1 MDVETQEI
9 RQARQRASV
18 KWLLSKAFNNRVPDN
33 LKEPFYRDHENQER
47 LKPQI
52 IVELGNATLYC
63 QTLSNLYSDPNYQSM
78 NHWSIIQTLAR
89 KGVPVAETSDMPIT
103 ETVLIQTNPLRIN
116 AHMSVIESL
125 MVLYAKEISSGDRV
139 MAAIRRISGNNY
151 QAPAGQSYEQAL
163 LGWISHAC
171 AALKKRI
178 IKEVDAGLP
187 DDNGSRLQTP
197 DIPPVRDFQDL
208 CDGICLA
215 LLISYYCP
223 KVVPWTSVRINYLPA
238 VEDSIHNILLVCNFS
253 QKHLPYSVFH
263 MTPEDVTYMRGSMKL
278 NLVVLLTDLFNLF
291 EIHPAKCVCYPGM
304 DGQDVIARRTLGAN
318 EHGICHRRGLT
329 VQPVTP
335 IPDLRSDL
343 DQPPVGSPQNRP
355 PFQVPH
361 SNSFGGGLNRRST
374 PPNEYQTVSQSNN
387 FDGNHAEAFVVHKSR
402 GITTLASMH
411 SQQQQQLHQQQQ
423 QQQQYHQ
430 QAQQQHPSQSQLQ
443 IQQQQQQEPL
453 VPARLRQAKEKTNV
467 ESKADERGDFVAAG
481 RPSNW
486 EQSRRPSFAGRRSRR
501 NSSSE
506 DSQLTIENFG
516 GSQDQLNTL
525 GRYERDRERK
535 LSNTSVGGFPVE
547 PAVAVRSSI
556 ADARGTLQLGYDTD
570 SGSEKQD
577 RETEK
582 YSMRRQVSVDNVPT
596 VSSHNLSNAGS
607 PLPMARHK
615 QHSSDKDYGSNSG
628 MTMPDAFNDSRSTSG
643 YDPEST
649 PVRKSSTSS
658 MPASPAAWQLDVVG
672 DDDMRSLENASK
684 LSTIRMKLE
693 EKRRRIEQDKRKIE
707 MALLRHQE
715 KEDLE
720 SCPDVMKWETMS
732 NESKRTPDMD
742 PVDLDKYQ
750 QSIAIMN
757 MNLQDIQQDIHR
769 LATQQSQMQAQH
781 LQAQQLM
788 QAQQIANMLNQQQTY
803 GSQQHLADHHY
814 QQSRPVQQ
822 SFGSSPHLPQ
832 AYNAPVSAYSS
843 RPPSRDPYQQ
853 QLQHQQHQQQ
863 QPMAMPQPMQY
874 VNEHGQYMSPPQ
886 PAHYM
891 QQQQVQQ
898 QQQPQSIYSD
908 NGAAYNHS
916 NHSPYG
922 GAPPQYRSSVVYD
935 DYGQPTNHFYLH
947 ESSPQP
953 QPHPHPQRRTWAHSA
968 AAAAYEQQQ
977 QIQPPL
983 VDVNAW
989 QTQQQ
994 QQQQQHQQKQKQTWM
1009 NRPPSS
1015 AGAPSPGSFVL
1026 HQNGV
1031 GGGAG
1036 GGGELQHLFQV
1047 QASPQHAQRGSNGVQ
1062 RQQSLTNLR
1071 DNRSPKA
1078 PQPMGMPMGMAMQHE
1093 DMMAP
1098 QSICFIGDEED
1109 VDELERNII
1118 ESMQSTRISDFVH
1131 QQQQQHQQ
1139 QLQQQQQ
1146 RLQGHSGRGSSSEDY
1161 DSGEMISNKLNI
1173 TSGNLTYRIP
1183 SPSRP
1188 SIQAN
1193 SFQDPRAM
1201 ASGGEDQPPEKGFY
1215 ISFDDEQPKRPK
1227 PPLRAKR
1234 SPKKEAPP
1242 GSRDSV
1248 DHQAT
1253 LKRESLS
1260 QLHNNNNSIGFGGE
1274 DVNSKSSVTR
1284 HSIHGLNHS
1293 NSVKSPGNATYN
1305 KYTDE
1310 PPIQL
1315 RQLAVSGAVSPT
1327 GHERRHLED
1336 VTNQPPPQQLQ
1347 QQPMS
1352 PTRLQQNSNNAE
1364 AAKNKALVIGA
1375 DTANLDPDSVDEME
1389 RRKEKIMLLSLQRRQ
1404 QQEEA
1409 KARKEIESS
1418 QKREKE
1424 REKEEERSRKKE
1436 EQMARRA
1443 AILEQHRLK
1452 KAIEEAEREGKTLDR
1467 PDLHVK
1473 LQPHSSTSTTPRLR
1487 QQRTTRPRPKTI
1499 HVDDASV
1506 DISEASSISSRGKKG
1521 SSSNL
1526 TGYGQL
1532 SSNSMKRDYYRGSQ
1546 DSLTVKES
1554 PDDYPSTS
1562 STPIGRRGS
1571 YKTSREP
1578 AGVERG
1584 RTLSRISVAKG
1595 STLNFRG
1602 RKSNSLMNLCDTDSG
1617 LGRATPPRRAPS
1629 PGMGMGAS
1637 GRHMPSPSGPGSL
1650 PPGLISKRR
1659 GFDDGSSDFSLT
1671 PNLNMEYSGPKLY
1684 KQPAA
1689 KSNRG
1694 IILNAVEYCVFP
1706 GVVNREAKQKVLEK
1720 IARSEAKHFLV
1731 LFRDAGCQF
1740 RALYSYQPETDQ
1752 VTKLYGTGPSQVDEV
1767 MFDKF
1772 FKYNSGGKCFSQVH
1786 TKHLTVTID
1795 AFTIHNSLWQG
1806 KRVQLPSKKDM
1817 ALVI

>member
-89 KGVPVAETSDMPIT
+89 KGVPVAESSDMPIT

-151 QAPAGQSYEQAL
+151 QAPPGQSYEQAL

-187 DDNGSRLQTP
+187 DENGSRLQTP

-278 NLVVLLTDLFNLF
+278 NLVLLLTDLFNLF

-374 PPNEYQTVSQSNN
+374 PPSEYQTVQSNN
-387 FDGNHAEAFVVHKSR
+387 FDGSNHAEAFVVHKSR

-411 SQQQQQLHQQQQ
+411 SQQQQQLHQQHQQ
-423 QQQQYHQ
+423 QPYHQ
-430 QAQQQHPSQSQLQ
+430 QAPQQHPSQSQLQ
-443 IQQQQQQEPL
+443 IQQQEPL

-535 LSNTSVGGFPVE
+535 LSNTSVGSAYPVE

-596 VSSHNLSNAGS
+596 VSSHNLSNTGS
-607 PLPMARHK
+607 PLPVARHK
-615 QHSSDKDYGSNSG
+615 QHSSDKDYSSNSG
-628 MTMPDAFNDSRSTSG
+628 MTPDAYNDTRSTSG

-658 MPASPAAWQLDVVG
+658 MPASPAAWQLDVG
-672 DDDMRSLENASK
+672 DDDMRSLENVSK

-788 QAQQIANMLNQQQTY
+788 QAQQIANMLNQQTY

-814 QQSRPVQQ
+814 QQQRPMQQ

-853 QLQHQQHQQQ
+853 QLQHQQP

-891 QQQQVQQ
+891 QQQPP
-898 QQQPQSIYSD
+898 QQPQSIYSD
-908 NGAAYNHS
+908 NGAAYNNHS

-922 GAPPQYRSSVVYD
+922 GAPQYRSSVVYD

-953 QPHPHPQRRTWAHSA
+953 QAHPQRRTWAHSA

-977 QIQPPL
+977 QQIQPPL

-989 QTQQQ
+989 QTQQ
-994 QQQQQHQQKQKQTWM
+994 HQKQKQTWM

-1026 HQNGV
+1026 HQNG
-1031 GGGAG
+1031 GGGGGG

-1047 QASPQHAQRGSNGVQ
+1047 QASPQHGQRQMSGSNGVQ

-1078 PQPMGMPMGMAMQHE
+1078 PQQMGMPMGMPMQHE

-1139 QLQQQQQ
+1139 QLQQQQ

-1201 ASGGEDQPPEKGFY
+1201 AAASGGEEPPEKGFY

-1234 SPKKEAPP
+1234 SPKKEALP

-1248 DHQAT
+1248 DNQAT

-1260 QLHNNNNSIGFGGE
+1260 QLHNNNNIGIGGE
-1274 DVNSKSSVTR
+1274 DVNSKPVTR
-1284 HSIHGLNHS
+1284 HSIHGLSNS

-1327 GHERRHLED
+1327 GNDLRHLED
-1336 VTNQPPPQQLQ
+1336 LTNQSPQQTM

-1352 PTRLQQNSNNAE
+1352 PTRLQQSSNNAE

-1375 DTANLDPDSVDEME
+1375 DPTNLDPDSVDEME

-1532 SSNSMKRDYYRGSQ
+1532 SSSSMKRDYYRGSQ
-1546 DSLTVKES
+1546 DSLTVK
-1554 PDDYPSTS
+1554 
-1562 STPIGRRGS
+1562 
-1571 YKTSREP
+1571 
-1578 AGVERG
+1578 
-1584 RTLSRISVAKG
+1584 
-1595 STLNFRG
+1595 
-1602 RKSNSLMNLCDTDSG
+1602 
-1617 LGRATPPRRAPS
+1617 
-1629 PGMGMGAS
+1629 
-1637 GRHMPSPSGPGSL
+1637 
-1650 PPGLISKRR
+1650 
-1659 GFDDGSSDFSLT
+1659 
-1671 PNLNMEYSGPKLY
+1671 GPKLY

>member
-1 MDVETQEI
+1 MDAETQEI

-52 IVELGNATLYC
+52 VVELGNATLYC
-63 QTLSNLYSDPNYQSM
+63 QTLSNLYSDPNYQSL
-78 NHWSIIQTLAR
+78 NHWSILQTLAR
-89 KGVPVAETSDMPIT
+89 KGVPVAESSDMPIT

-139 MAAIRRISGNNY
+139 MAAIRRISGTNY
-151 QAPAGQSYEQAL
+151 QAPQGQSYEQGL
-163 LGWISHAC
+163 LAWISHAC

-178 IKEVDAGLP
+178 VKELESSVP
-187 DDNGSRLQTP
+187 DEIGTRLQTP

-238 VEDSIHNILLVCNFS
+238 VEDSIHNILLVSSFS
-253 QKHLPYSVFH
+253 QKHLPYGVFH
-263 MTPEDVTYMRGSMKL
+263 MTPEDITYMRGSMKL
-278 NLVVLLTDLFNLF
+278 NLVLLLTDLFNLF

-304 DGQDVIARRTLGAN
+304 DGQDVILRRSQGAN

-343 DQPPVGSPQNRP
+343 DQPPIGSPSSRP

-361 SNSFGGGLNRRST
+361 TNSFSVGVGSLNRRST
-374 PPNEYQTVSQSNN
+374 PPTEYQTMQSNN
-387 FDGNHAEAFVVHKSR
+387 FDGNQAEAFVVHKSR
-402 GITTLASMH
+402 GITTLSSMH
-411 SQQQQQLHQQQQ
+411 SQQQQQQQQQQQHYQLQHQQQQ
-423 QQQQYHQ
+423 Q
-430 QAQQQHPSQSQLQ
+430 PQS
-443 IQQQQQQEPL
+443 QQEPL
-453 VPARLRQAKEKTNV
+453 VPARLRQAKEKNNV

-486 EQSRRPSFAGRRSRR
+486 DQNRRPSFAGRRSRR

-525 GRYERDRERK
+525 GRYERERDRERK
-535 LSNTSVGGFPVE
+535 LSNTSVE

-582 YSMRRQVSVDNVPT
+582 YSMRRQASSTDNVPT
-596 VSSHNLSNAGS
+596 ASAHNLSNAGS
-607 PLPMARHK
+607 PLPARNK
-615 QHSSDKDYGSNSG
+615 QHSIDRGEYSNAEHYN
-628 MTMPDAFNDSRSTSG
+628 DARSSG

-658 MPASPAAWQLDVVG
+658 MPASPAAWQYETC
-672 DDDMRSLENASK
+672 DDDLRSLENATK
-684 LSTIRMKLE
+684 LSTMRMKLE
-693 EKRRRIEQDKRKIE
+693 ERRRRIEQDKRKIE
-707 MALLRHQE
+707 MAVMRHQE
-715 KEDLE
+715 KVSQEDLE
-720 SCPDVMKWETMS
+720 SCPDVLKWETMS
-732 NESKRTPDMD
+732 NDSKRTPEMD
-742 PVDLDKYQ
+742 PADMDKYQ

-803 GSQQHLADHHY
+803 GSQQHLAEHHY
-814 QQSRPVQQ
+814 QQRPMQQ

-832 AYNAPVSAYSS
+832 AFNAPVSAYNS

-853 QLQHQQHQQQ
+853 QHHPHQ
-863 QPMAMPQPMQY
+863 QPMQMPPMQY
-874 VNEHGQYMSPPQ
+874 VNEHGQYMSPP
-886 PAHYM
+886 AHYM
-891 QQQQVQQ
+891 Q
-898 QQQPQSIYSD
+898 PQSLYSD
-908 NGAAYNHS
+908 NGGAPYN

-922 GAPPQYRSSVVYD
+922 APPMQQYQQQQQHPQRNSVYD
-935 DYGQPTNHFYLH
+935 EYGQPANHFYLH
-947 ESSPQP
+947 ESPP
-953 QPHPHPQRRTWAHSA
+953 QPHAHPQRRTWAHSA

-977 QIQPPL
+977 QQQQAQQQQQQPL
-983 VDVNAW
+983 LDVNAW
-989 QTQQQ
+989 QTQKKMQQ
-994 QQQQQHQQKQKQTWM
+994 QQQQSWP

-1015 AGAPSPGSFVL
+1015 AGASQGFVL
-1026 HQNGV
+1026 HQNG
-1031 GGGAG
+1031 GG

-1047 QASPQHAQRGSNGVQ
+1047 QSSPQHGQRMHVGGSGSANGVQ

-1071 DNRSPKA
+1071 DNRSPKGNLG
-1078 PQPMGMPMGMAMQHE
+1078 QPMGMGQSE

-1118 ESMQSTRISDFVH
+1118 ESMQSTRISDFVVQQQQRLHH
-1131 QQQQQHQQ
+1131 QQQQQ
-1139 QLQQQQQ
+1139 QQQQQ
-1146 RLQGHSGRGSSSEDY
+1146 QLPTAHSGRGSSSEDY
-1161 DSGEMISNKLNI
+1161 DSGELISNKLNI

-1193 SFQDPRAM
+1193 SFQDPRGGGDRNG
-1201 ASGGEDQPPEKGFY
+1201 SGEEQRPEKGFY
-1215 ISFDDEQPKRPK
+1215 ISFDNDQPKRPK
-1227 PPLRAKR
+1227 PPLRAKK
-1234 SPKKEAPP
+1234 SPKKES
-1242 GSRDSV
+1242 SRDSV
-1248 DHQAT
+1248 DNQVV

-1260 QLHNNNNSIGFGGE
+1260 QLHNSNNFANE
-1274 DVNSKSSVTR
+1274 EAKNAAAR
-1284 HSIHGLNHS
+1284 HSIHNFPGVQS
-1293 NSVKSPGNATYN
+1293 NSSAGNATYN

-1315 RQLAVSGAVSPT
+1315 RQIATSGVEPDV
-1327 GHERRHLED
+1327 HERRHLED
-1336 VTNQPPPQQLQ
+1336 VTNQPQQ
-1347 QQPMS
+1347 QQPLS
-1352 PTRLQQNSNNAE
+1352 PSRLRAEHSISSAE
-1364 AAKNKALVIGA
+1364 AAKNKALVIGV
-1375 DTANLDPDSVDEME
+1375 DSTNLDPESVDEME

-1409 KARKEIESS
+1409 KARKEIEAS

-1424 REKEEERSRKKE
+1424 REKEEERARKKE
-1436 EQMARRA
+1436 EQVARRA

-1473 LQPHSSTSTTPRLR
+1473 LQPQSSSSSAPRLR
-1487 QQRTTRPRPKTI
+1487 QQRVTRPRPKTI

-1506 DISEASSISSRGKKG
+1506 DISEASSLSSRGKKG

-1532 SSNSMKRDYYRGSQ
+1532 SSNSMKRDFYRGSQ
-1546 DSLTVKES
+1546 DSLTVK
-1554 PDDYPSTS
+1554 
-1562 STPIGRRGS
+1562 
-1571 YKTSREP
+1571 
-1578 AGVERG
+1578 
-1584 RTLSRISVAKG
+1584 
-1595 STLNFRG
+1595 
-1602 RKSNSLMNLCDTDSG
+1602 
-1617 LGRATPPRRAPS
+1617 
-1629 PGMGMGAS
+1629 
-1637 GRHMPSPSGPGSL
+1637 
-1650 PPGLISKRR
+1650 
-1659 GFDDGSSDFSLT
+1659 
-1671 PNLNMEYSGPKLY
+1671 GPKLY

-1706 GVVNREAKQKVLEK
+1706 GAVNREAKQKVLEK

-1740 RALYSYQPETDQ
+1740 RALYSYLPETDQ

>member
-63 QTLSNLYSDPNYQSM
+63 QTLANLYSDPNYQSM

-89 KGVPVAETSDMPIT
+89 KGVPVAESADMPIT

-151 QAPAGQSYEQAL
+151 QAPTGQSYEQAL

-253 QKHLPYSVFH
+253 QKHLPYTVMH

-304 DGQDVIARRTLGAN
+304 DGQ
-318 EHGICHRRGLT
+318 
-329 VQPVTP
+329 
-335 IPDLRSDL
+335 
-343 DQPPVGSPQNRP
+343 
-355 PFQVPH
+355 
-361 SNSFGGGLNRRST
+361 
-374 PPNEYQTVSQSNN
+374 
-387 FDGNHAEAFVVHKSR
+387 AFVVHKSR

-423 QQQQYHQ
+423 HQQQYHQ
-430 QAQQQHPSQSQLQ
+430 QPLQQHPSQSQLQ
-443 IQQQQQQEPL
+443 IQQQEPL

-535 LSNTSVGGFPVE
+535 LSNTSVGSYPVE

-607 PLPMARHK
+607 PLPVARHK
-615 QHSSDKDYGSNSG
+615 QHSSDKDYSSNSG
-628 MTMPDAFNDSRSTSG
+628 MTPDAYNDSRSTSG

-658 MPASPAAWQLDVVG
+658 MPASPAAWQLDVG

-750 QSIAIMN
+750 Q
-757 MNLQDIQQDIHR
+757 
-769 LATQQSQMQAQH
+769 
-781 LQAQQLM
+781 
-788 QAQQIANMLNQQQTY
+788 QTY

-814 QQSRPVQQ
+814 QQQRPMQQ

-853 QLQHQQHQQQ
+853 QLHHQQQ
-863 QPMAMPQPMQY
+863 QPMPMPQQMQY

-891 QQQQVQQ
+891 PQQA
-898 QQQPQSIYSD
+898 QQPQSIYSD

-922 GAPPQYRSSVVYD
+922 GAPQYRSSVVYD

-953 QPHPHPQRRTWAHSA
+953 QAHPHPQRRTWAHSA

-977 QIQPPL
+977 QIQPSL

-989 QTQQQ
+989 QTQQ
-994 QQQQQHQQKQKQTWM
+994 HQKQKQTWM

-1015 AGAPSPGSFVL
+1015 AGAPSPGSFML
-1026 HQNGV
+1026 HQNGA
-1031 GGGAG
+1031 GGGGG

-1047 QASPQHAQRGSNGVQ
+1047 QASPQHGQRQVSGSNGVQ

-1078 PQPMGMPMGMAMQHE
+1078 PQNMGMPMGMPMQQE

-1118 ESMQSTRISDFVH
+1118 ESMQSTHVSDFVH
-1131 QQQQQHQQ
+1131 QQQQQHQHQQ
-1139 QLQQQQQ
+1139 QLQQQH

-1201 ASGGEDQPPEKGFY
+1201 AAASGGEDQPPEKGFY

-1234 SPKKEAPP
+1234 SPKKESPP

-1248 DHQAT
+1248 DNQAT

-1260 QLHNNNNSIGFGGE
+1260 HLHNNNNIGFGND
-1274 DVNSKSSVTR
+1274 DVNSKPVTR
-1284 HSIHGLNHS
+1284 HSIHGLNNS

-1315 RQLAVSGAVSPT
+1315 RQLAVSGAMSPT
-1327 GHERRHLED
+1327 SNDRHHLED
-1336 VTNQPPPQQLQ
+1336 VSNQSPQQT

-1352 PTRLQQNSNNAE
+1352 PTRLQQSSNNAE

-1375 DTANLDPDSVDEME
+1375 DSTNLDPESVDEME

-1409 KARKEIESS
+1409 KARKEIEAS

-1473 LQPHSSTSTTPRLR
+1473 LQSHSSTSTTPRLR

-1506 DISEASSISSRGKKG
+1506 DISEASSFSSRGKKG

-1526 TGYGQL
+1526 T
-1532 SSNSMKRDYYRGSQ
+1532 
-1546 DSLTVKES
+1546 ES

-1571 YKTSREP
+1571 YKTSR
-1578 AGVERG
+1578 
-1584 RTLSRISVAKG
+1584 
-1595 STLNFRG
+1595 
-1602 RKSNSLMNLCDTDSG
+1602 
-1617 LGRATPPRRAPS
+1617 
-1629 PGMGMGAS
+1629 
-1637 GRHMPSPSGPGSL
+1637 
-1650 PPGLISKRR
+1650 
-1659 GFDDGSSDFSLT
+1659 
-1671 PNLNMEYSGPKLY
+1671 GPKLY

-1752 VTKLYGTGPSQVDEV
+1752 VTKLYGTGPSQVEEV

>member
-78 NHWSIIQTLAR
+78 NHWSILQTLAR

-139 MAAIRRISGNNY
+139 MSAIRRISGSNY
-151 QAPAGQSYEQAL
+151 QAPPGQSYEQAL

-178 IKEVDAGLP
+178 IMEVETGMP
-187 DDNGSRLQTP
+187 DENGSRLQTP

-238 VEDSIHNILLVCNFS
+238 VEDSIHNILLVANFS
-253 QKHLPYSVFH
+253 QKHLPYGVFH

-278 NLVVLLTDLFNLF
+278 NLVLLLTDLFNLF

-304 DGQDVIARRTLGAN
+304 DGQDVIARRSLGAN

-343 DQPPVGSPQNRP
+343 DQPPVGSPSNRP

-361 SNSFGGGLNRRST
+361 SNSFGGGLNRKTT
-374 PPNEYQTVSQSNN
+374 PPNDYQATFDGSNN
-387 FDGNHAEAFVVHKSR
+387 QAEAFVVHKSR

-411 SQQQQQLHQQQQ
+411 SQQQQQLHQQ
-423 QQQQYHQ
+423 
-430 QAQQQHPSQSQLQ
+430 AQQQPQYHHQQSQLQ
-443 IQQQQQQEPL
+443 LQQQQQQEPL

-525 GRYERDRERK
+525 GRYERERDVRERK
-535 LSNTSVGGFPVE
+535 LSNTSVVE

-582 YSMRRQVSVDNVPT
+582 YTMRRQASVDNVPT

-615 QHSSDKDYGSNSG
+615 QHSIDKDYHNNSG
-628 MTMPDAFNDSRSTSG
+628 GGGMMADPYSDARSTSG

-658 MPASPAAWQLDVVG
+658 MPASPAAWQLDVG
-672 DDDMRSLENASK
+672 DEDMRSLENASK

-720 SCPDVMKWETMS
+720 SCPDVMKWETLS

-750 QSIAIMN
+750 Q
-757 MNLQDIQQDIHR
+757 
-769 LATQQSQMQAQH
+769 
-781 LQAQQLM
+781 
-788 QAQQIANMLNQQQTY
+788 QTY
-803 GSQQHLADHHY
+803 GSQQHLATDHHY
-814 QQSRPVQQ
+814 QPSRTMQQ

-853 QLQHQQHQQQ
+853 QLQHQHQQQQQ

-891 QQQQVQQ
+891 P

-908 NGAAYNHS
+908 NGAGYNHS

-922 GAPPQYRSSVVYD
+922 GAPPEYRNSVVYD

-947 ESSPQP
+947 ESSPQQQQQQQGHP
-953 QPHPHPQRRTWAHSA
+953 QQRRTWAHSA

-977 QIQPPL
+977 QIQQPL

-989 QTQQQ
+989 QT
-994 QQQQQHQQKQKQTWM
+994 QQKQKQTWM

-1015 AGAPSPGSFVL
+1015 VGAPSPGSFVL
-1026 HQNGV
+1026 HQNG
-1031 GGGAG
+1031 GGGGGVG

-1047 QASPQHAQRGSNGVQ
+1047 QASPQHSQRQVGGSNGVQ

-1078 PQPMGMPMGMAMQHE
+1078 PQPMGMPMGMPMQHE

-1131 QQQQQHQQ
+1131 QSQQQHQL
-1139 QLQQQQQ
+1139 QLQNQQQQQ

-1193 SFQDPRAM
+1193 SFQDPRALAAAAAA
-1201 ASGGEDQPPEKGFY
+1201 ASSGDDREPPEKGFY

-1234 SPKKEAPP
+1234 SPKKEALP

-1260 QLHNNNNSIGFGGE
+1260 QLHNNNNNNIGFGGE
-1274 DVNSKSSVTR
+1274 DESSSKPAATTR
-1284 HSIHGLNHS
+1284 HSIHGLNSHS

-1315 RQLAVSGAVSPT
+1315 RQLAAVSGAPVSPT
-1327 GHERRHLED
+1327 GHERRYLED
-1336 VTNQPPPQQLQ
+1336 LTNQTSPLP

-1352 PTRLQQNSNNAE
+1352 PTRLQQSSNNAE
-1364 AAKNKALVIGA
+1364 AARNKALVIGA
-1375 DTANLDPDSVDEME
+1375 DSANLDPDSVDEME

-1424 REKEEERSRKKE
+1424 REKEEERARKKE

-1467 PDLHVK
+1467 PDMHVK
-1473 LQPHSSTSTTPRLR
+1473 LQPQSSTSTTPRLR
-1487 QQRTTRPRPKTI
+1487 QQRNTRPRPKTI

-1526 TGYGQL
+1526 T
-1532 SSNSMKRDYYRGSQ
+1532 
-1546 DSLTVKES
+1546 
-1554 PDDYPSTS
+1554 
-1562 STPIGRRGS
+1562 
-1571 YKTSREP
+1571 EP

-1602 RKSNSLMNLCDTDSG
+1602 RKSNSLMNLC
-1617 LGRATPPRRAPS
+1617 
-1629 PGMGMGAS
+1629 
-1637 GRHMPSPSGPGSL
+1637 
-1650 PPGLISKRR
+1650 
-1659 GFDDGSSDFSLT
+1659 
-1671 PNLNMEYSGPKLY
+1671 GPKLY

-1740 RALYSYQPETDQ
+1740 RALYSYVPETDQ

-1806 KRVQLPSKKDM
+1806 KRVALPSKKDM

>member
-1 MDVETQEI
+1 MDAETQEI

-52 IVELGNATLYC
+52 VVELGNATLYC
-63 QTLSNLYSDPNYQSM
+63 QTLSNLYSDPNYQSL
-78 NHWSIIQTLAR
+78 NHWSILQTLAR
-89 KGVPVAETSDMPIT
+89 KGVPVAESSDMPIT

-116 AHMSVIESL
+116 AHMSVIESM

-139 MAAIRRISGNNY
+139 MAAIRRISGSNY
-151 QAPAGQSYEQAL
+151 QAPSSQSYEQGL
-163 LGWISHAC
+163 LAWISHAC

-178 IKEVDAGLP
+178 VKELETSVP
-187 DDNGSRLQTP
+187 DEIGTRLQTP

-238 VEDSIHNILLVCNFS
+238 VEDSIHNILLVSSFS
-253 QKHLPYSVFH
+253 QKHLPYGVFH
-263 MTPEDVTYMRGSMKL
+263 MTPEDITYMRGSMKL
-278 NLVVLLTDLFNLF
+278 NLVLLLTDLFNLF

-304 DGQDVIARRTLGAN
+304 DGQ
-318 EHGICHRRGLT
+318 
-329 VQPVTP
+329 
-335 IPDLRSDL
+335 
-343 DQPPVGSPQNRP
+343 
-355 PFQVPH
+355 VPH
-361 SNSFGGGLNRRST
+361 TNSFSGGALNRRST
-374 PPNEYQTVSQSNN
+374 PPTEYQTMQSNN
-387 FDGNHAEAFVVHKSR
+387 FDGNQAEAFVVHKSR
-402 GITTLASMH
+402 GITTLSSMH
-411 SQQQQQLHQQQQ
+411 SQQQQQQQ
-423 QQQQYHQ
+423 QQQQYQHQ
-430 QAQQQHPSQSQLQ
+430 QQS
-443 IQQQQQQEPL
+443 QQEPL
-453 VPARLRQAKEKTNV
+453 VPARLRQAKEKNNV

-525 GRYERDRERK
+525 GRFERERDRERK
-535 LSNTSVGGFPVE
+535 LSNTSVE

-582 YSMRRQVSVDNVPT
+582 YSMRRQASADNVPT
-596 VSSHNLSNAGS
+596 ASAHNLSNAGS
-607 PLPMARHK
+607 PLPARNK
-615 QHSSDKDYGSNSG
+615 QHSIDRDYS
-628 MTMPDAFNDSRSTSG
+628 TVDHFNDARSSG

-658 MPASPAAWQLDVVG
+658 MPASPAAWQLDTC
-672 DDDMRSLENASK
+672 DDDLRSLENATK
-684 LSTIRMKLE
+684 LSTMRMKLE
-693 EKRRRIEQDKRKIE
+693 ERRRRIEQDKRKIE
-707 MALLRHQE
+707 MAVLRHQE
-715 KEDLE
+715 KTCQEDLE
-720 SCPDVMKWETMS
+720 SCPDVLKWETMS
-732 NESKRTPDMD
+732 NESKRTPEIDPADM
-742 PVDLDKYQ
+742 DKYQ

-803 GSQQHLADHHY
+803 GSQQHLAEHHY
-814 QQSRPVQQ
+814 QQRPMQQ

-832 AYNAPVSAYSS
+832 AFNAPVSAYNS

-853 QLQHQQHQQQ
+853 QQQQQHHSHQQ
-863 QPMAMPQPMQY
+863 QPMQMPPMQY
-874 VNEHGQYMSPPQ
+874 VNEHGQYMSPP
-886 PAHYM
+886 AHYM
-891 QQQQVQQ
+891 Q
-898 QQQPQSIYSD
+898 PQSLYSD
-908 NGAAYNHS
+908 NGAPYN

-922 GAPPQYRSSVVYD
+922 APPLPQYQQHQQRNSVYD
-935 DYGQPTNHFYLH
+935 EYGQPANHFYLH
-947 ESSPQP
+947 ESPP
-953 QPHPHPQRRTWAHSA
+953 QPHAHPQRRTWAHSA

-977 QIQPPL
+977 QAQQQQQPL
-983 VDVNAW
+983 LDVNAW
-989 QTQQQ
+989 QTQKKMQQ
-994 QQQQQHQQKQKQTWM
+994 QQQQQNWP

-1015 AGAPSPGSFVL
+1015 AGTSQGFVL
-1026 HQNGV
+1026 HQNG
-1031 GGGAG
+1031 GGG

-1047 QASPQHAQRGSNGVQ
+1047 QSSPQHGQRVHGGGGGSANGVQ

-1071 DNRSPKA
+1071 DNRSPKGNMG
-1078 PQPMGMPMGMAMQHE
+1078 QPNMGMGQHE

-1118 ESMQSTRISDFVH
+1118 ESMQSTRISDFVVQQQQRLHHH
-1131 QQQQQHQQ
+1131 QQQQQQQQ
-1139 QLQQQQQ
+1139 QLPAA
-1146 RLQGHSGRGSSSEDY
+1146 HSGRGSSSEDY
-1161 DSGEMISNKLNI
+1161 DSGELISNKLNI

-1188 SIQAN
+1188 AIQAN
-1193 SFQDPRAM
+1193 SFQDPRGGG
-1201 ASGGEDQPPEKGFY
+1201 SGGGGNGNGNGNGSGSGEEQRPEKGFY
-1215 ISFDDEQPKRPK
+1215 ISFDNDQPKRPK
-1227 PPLRAKR
+1227 PPLRAKK
-1234 SPKKEAPP
+1234 SPKKEP
-1242 GSRDSV
+1242 SRDNV
-1248 DHQAT
+1248 DNQVV

-1260 QLHNNNNSIGFGGE
+1260 QLHNSNNFASEEAKNASAA
-1274 DVNSKSSVTR
+1274 R
-1284 HSIHGLNHS
+1284 HSIHNFPGVQANANA
-1293 NSVKSPGNATYN
+1293 NSAGNATYN

-1315 RQLAVSGAVSPT
+1315 RQIAASAAEPNV
-1327 GHERRHLED
+1327 HERRHLED
-1336 VTNQPPPQQLQ
+1336 LTNQPQQQQ
-1347 QQPMS
+1347 QQPLS
-1352 PTRLQQNSNNAE
+1352 PSRLRAEHSSSSAE
-1364 AAKNKALVIGA
+1364 AAKKKALVIGA
-1375 DTANLDPDSVDEME
+1375 DATNLDPESVDEME

-1409 KARKEIESS
+1409 KARKEIEAS

-1424 REKEEERSRKKE
+1424 RQKEEERARKKE

-1473 LQPHSSTSTTPRLR
+1473 LQPQSSNASTPRLR
-1487 QQRTTRPRPKTI
+1487 QQRVTRPRPKTI

-1506 DISEASSISSRGKKG
+1506 DISEASSLSSRGKKG

-1526 TGYGQL
+1526 TGYGTL
-1532 SSNSMKRDYYRGSQ
+1532 SSNSMKRDFYRGSQ
-1546 DSLTVKES
+1546 DSLTVK
-1554 PDDYPSTS
+1554 
-1562 STPIGRRGS
+1562 
-1571 YKTSREP
+1571 
-1578 AGVERG
+1578 
-1584 RTLSRISVAKG
+1584 
-1595 STLNFRG
+1595 
-1602 RKSNSLMNLCDTDSG
+1602 DSG

-1629 PGMGMGAS
+1629 PGMAAS

-1659 GFDDGSSDFSLT
+1659 GFDDGSSDTSLI
-1671 PNLNMEYSGPKLY
+1671 MEYSGPKLY

-1706 GVVNREAKQKVLEK
+1706 GAVNREAKQKVLEK

-1740 RALYSYQPETDQ
+1740 RALYSYMPETDQ

>member
-443 IQQQQQQEPL
+443 IQQHQEPL

-628 MTMPDAFNDSRSTSG
+628 MTMPDTFNDSRSTSG

-788 QAQQIANMLNQQQTY
+788 QAQQIANMLNQQTY

-891 QQQQVQQ
+891 QQQQQVQQ

-994 QQQQQHQQKQKQTWM
+994 QQQQQQHQQKQKQTWM

-1026 HQNGV
+1026 HQNG
-1031 GGGAG
+1031 GGSGAG

-1274 DVNSKSSVTR
+1274 DVNSKSAVTR

-1315 RQLAVSGAVSPT
+1315 RQLAVSGAVSPI

-1336 VTNQPPPQQLQ
+1336 VTNQPPQQMQ

-1352 PTRLQQNSNNAE
+1352 PTRLQQNSNIAE

>member
-1 MDVETQEI
+1 MDAETQEI

-63 QTLSNLYSDPNYQSM
+63 QTLSNLYSDPNYQSL
-78 NHWSIIQTLAR
+78 NHWSILQTLAR
-89 KGVPVAETSDMPIT
+89 KGVPVAESSDMPIT

-139 MAAIRRISGNNY
+139 MAAIRRISGSNY
-151 QAPAGQSYEQAL
+151 QAPPGQSYEQAL
-163 LGWISHAC
+163 LAWISHAC

-178 IKEVDAGLP
+178 IKEVETGLP

-238 VEDSIHNILLVCNFS
+238 VEDSIHNILLVGNFS

-304 DGQDVIARRTLGAN
+304 DGQ
-318 EHGICHRRGLT
+318 
-329 VQPVTP
+329 
-335 IPDLRSDL
+335 
-343 DQPPVGSPQNRP
+343 
-355 PFQVPH
+355 VPH

-374 PPNEYQTVSQSNN
+374 PPNEYQTVQTNN
-387 FDGNHAEAFVVHKSR
+387 FDTNHAEAFVVHKSR

-411 SQQQQQLHQQQQ
+411 SQQQQQQQQLHHQQQQ
-423 QQQQYHQ
+423 QQHHQQQQQY
-430 QAQQQHPSQSQLQ
+430 QQQQSQLQ
-443 IQQQQQQEPL
+443 LQQEPL

-467 ESKADERGDFVAAG
+467 DSKADERGDYAAAG

-525 GRYERDRERK
+525 GRYERERDRERK
-535 LSNTSVGGFPVE
+535 LSNTSVGGLSEFKYHLEATFLPIFKIFIVE
-547 PAVAVRSSI
+547 PAVAIRSSI

-582 YSMRRQVSVDNVPT
+582 YSMRRQASVDNVPT

-607 PLPMARHK
+607 PLPTARHK
-615 QHSSDKDYGSNSG
+615 QHSIDKDYNNSSMMADG
-628 MTMPDAFNDSRSTSG
+628 GYNDARSTSG

-658 MPASPAAWQLDVVG
+658 MPASPAAWQLDVG

-750 QSIAIMN
+750 
-757 MNLQDIQQDIHR
+757 
-769 LATQQSQMQAQH
+769 
-781 LQAQQLM
+781 
-788 QAQQIANMLNQQQTY
+788 
-803 GSQQHLADHHY
+803 
-814 QQSRPVQQ
+814 
-822 SFGSSPHLPQ
+822 
-832 AYNAPVSAYSS
+832 AYNYSS

-853 QLQHQQHQQQ
+853 HQQQQ
-863 QPMAMPQPMQY
+863 QPMAMPQPMQF

-891 QQQQVQQ
+891 SPQQH

-916 NHSPYG
+916 PYG
-922 GAPPQYRSSVVYD
+922 GAPPPQYRSSVVYD

-953 QPHPHPQRRTWAHSA
+953 PHPQQQQHPQRRTWAHSA

-977 QIQPPL
+977 HQQMQQPL

-994 QQQQQHQQKQKQTWM
+994 PKQKQTWM

-1026 HQNGV
+1026 HQNGA
-1031 GGGAG
+1031 GNG

-1047 QASPQHAQRGSNGVQ
+1047 QASPQHRGANGVQ

-1078 PQPMGMPMGMAMQHE
+1078 PQPMGGMPMDLPMQPE

-1131 QQQQQHQQ
+1131 QQQQQHHQQ
-1139 QLQQQQQ
+1139 QKLQQQQQ

-1193 SFQDPRAM
+1193 SFQDPRA
-1201 ASGGEDQPPEKGFY
+1201 AAPAPGSAPGDDQPPEKGFY
-1215 ISFDDEQPKRPK
+1215 ISFDDDQPKRPK

-1248 DHQAT
+1248 DQAI
-1253 LKRESLS
+1253 KRESLS
-1260 QLHNNNNSIGFGGE
+1260 QLHNNNNIGIGG
-1274 DVNSKSSVTR
+1274 DDSHNKTVTR
-1284 HSIHGLNHS
+1284 HSVHGLNNS

-1315 RQLAVSGAVSPT
+1315 RQLAVTGAVSPT

-1336 VTNQPPPQQLQ
+1336 VTNQSPHQQP
-1347 QQPMS
+1347 PMS
-1352 PTRLQQNSNNAE
+1352 PTRLQHNNQAAE
-1364 AAKNKALVIGA
+1364 AARNKALVIGVDA
-1375 DTANLDPDSVDEME
+1375 TNLDPDSVDEME

-1409 KARKEIESS
+1409 KARKEIEAS

-1424 REKEEERSRKKE
+1424 REKEEERARKKE

-1467 PDLHVK
+1467 PDMHVK
-1473 LQPHSSTSTTPRLR
+1473 LQPQSSTSTTPRLR

-1526 TGYGQL
+1526 T
-1532 SSNSMKRDYYRGSQ
+1532 
-1546 DSLTVKES
+1546 
-1554 PDDYPSTS
+1554 
-1562 STPIGRRGS
+1562 
-1571 YKTSREP
+1571 
-1578 AGVERG
+1578 
-1584 RTLSRISVAKG
+1584 
-1595 STLNFRG
+1595 
-1602 RKSNSLMNLCDTDSG
+1602 DSG

-1629 PGMGMGAS
+1629 PGMGMGA
-1637 GRHMPSPSGPGSL
+1637 
-1650 PPGLISKRR
+1650 
-1659 GFDDGSSDFSLT
+1659 
-1671 PNLNMEYSGPKLY
+1671 SGPKLY

-1740 RALYSYQPETDQ
+1740 RALYSYVPETDQ

>member
-151 QAPAGQSYEQAL
+151 QAPPGQSYEQAL

-278 NLVVLLTDLFNLF
+278 NLVLLLTDLFNLF

-304 DGQDVIARRTLGAN
+304 DGQ
-318 EHGICHRRGLT
+318 
-329 VQPVTP
+329 
-335 IPDLRSDL
+335 
-343 DQPPVGSPQNRP
+343 
-355 PFQVPH
+355 VPH

-374 PPNEYQTVSQSNN
+374 PPNEYQTVQSNN
-387 FDGNHAEAFVVHKSR
+387 FDGNNHAEAFVVHKSR

-411 SQQQQQLHQQQQ
+411 SQQQQQLHQQHQQQQQQQ
-423 QQQQYHQ
+423 QQQQY
-430 QAQQQHPSQSQLQ
+430 QQHPSHSQLQ
-443 IQQQQQQEPL
+443 IQQQQEPL

-535 LSNTSVGGFPVE
+535 LSNTSVGGSGYPVE

-607 PLPMARHK
+607 PLPVARHK

-628 MTMPDAFNDSRSTSG
+628 VTMTPDTPYNDTRSTSG

-658 MPASPAAWQLDVVG
+658 MPASPAAWQLDVG

-814 QQSRPVQQ
+814 QQPRPMQQ

-853 QLQHQQHQQQ
+853 QLHQQHQQQ
-863 QPMAMPQPMQY
+863 QPMAMPQY

-891 QQQQVQQ
+891 QQQPQQQQ

-908 NGAAYNHS
+908 NGAAYN

-922 GAPPQYRSSVVYD
+922 GGAPQYRSSVVYD

-953 QPHPHPQRRTWAHSA
+953 QAHPHPQRRTWAHSA

-977 QIQPPL
+977 QIQQPL

-989 QTQQQ
+989 QTQQHQ
-994 QQQQQHQQKQKQTWM
+994 QQKQKQTWM

-1015 AGAPSPGSFVL
+1015 VGAPSPGSFVL
-1026 HQNGV
+1026 HQNG
-1031 GGGAG
+1031 GGNNG

-1047 QASPQHAQRGSNGVQ
+1047 QASPQHAQRQVSGSNGVQ

-1071 DNRSPKA
+1071 DNRSPRA
-1078 PQPMGMPMGMAMQHE
+1078 PQQMGMPMQHE

-1193 SFQDPRAM
+1193 SFQDPRSPMAA
-1201 ASGGEDQPPEKGFY
+1201 ASGEEPPEKGFY

-1242 GSRDSV
+1242 GGRDSV
-1248 DHQAT
+1248 DNQAT

-1260 QLHNNNNSIGFGGE
+1260 QLHNNNNIGFGGGE
-1274 DVNSKSSVTR
+1274 DVVSSKPVTR
-1284 HSIHGLNHS
+1284 HSIHGLSNS

-1327 GHERRHLED
+1327 GNERRHLED
-1336 VTNQPPPQQLQ
+1336 VTNQTHQQQQ

-1352 PTRLQQNSNNAE
+1352 PTRLQQSSNNAE

-1375 DTANLDPDSVDEME
+1375 DSTNLDPDSVDEME

-1436 EQMARRA
+1436 EQIARRA

-1526 TGYGQL
+1526 T
-1532 SSNSMKRDYYRGSQ
+1532 
-1546 DSLTVKES
+1546 
-1554 PDDYPSTS
+1554 
-1562 STPIGRRGS
+1562 
-1571 YKTSREP
+1571 
-1578 AGVERG
+1578 
-1584 RTLSRISVAKG
+1584 
-1595 STLNFRG
+1595 
-1602 RKSNSLMNLCDTDSG
+1602 
-1617 LGRATPPRRAPS
+1617 
-1629 PGMGMGAS
+1629 
-1637 GRHMPSPSGPGSL
+1637 
-1650 PPGLISKRR
+1650 
-1659 GFDDGSSDFSLT
+1659 
-1671 PNLNMEYSGPKLY
+1671 GPKLY

>member
-63 QTLSNLYSDPNYQSM
+63 QTLANLYSDPNYQSM

-89 KGVPVAETSDMPIT
+89 KGVPVAESADMPIT

-151 QAPAGQSYEQAL
+151 QAPTGQSYEQAL

-253 QKHLPYSVFH
+253 QKHLPYTVMH

-304 DGQDVIARRTLGAN
+304 DGQDVIARRTMGAN

-374 PPNEYQTVSQSNN
+374 PPNEYQTVQSNN

-411 SQQQQQLHQQQQ
+411 SQQQQLHQQQQ
-423 QQQQYHQ
+423 QQHQQQYHQ
-430 QAQQQHPSQSQLQ
+430 QPLQQHPSQSQLQ
-443 IQQQQQQEPL
+443 IQQQEPL

-535 LSNTSVGGFPVE
+535 LSNTSVGSYPVE

-607 PLPMARHK
+607 PLPVARHK
-615 QHSSDKDYGSNSG
+615 QHSSDKDYSSNSG
-628 MTMPDAFNDSRSTSG
+628 MTPDAYNDTRSTSA

-658 MPASPAAWQLDVVG
+658 MPASPAAWQLDVG

-814 QQSRPVQQ
+814 QQQRPMQQ
-822 SFGSSPHLPQ
+822 SFGSSPHIPQ

-853 QLQHQQHQQQ
+853 QLHHQQQ
-863 QPMAMPQPMQY
+863 QPMPMPQPMQY

-891 QQQQVQQ
+891 PQQT
-898 QQQPQSIYSD
+898 QQPQSIYSD

-922 GAPPQYRSSVVYD
+922 GAPQYRSSVVYD

-953 QPHPHPQRRTWAHSA
+953 QAHPHPQRRTWAHSA

-977 QIQPPL
+977 QIQPSL

-989 QTQQQ
+989 QTQQ
-994 QQQQQHQQKQKQTWM
+994 HQKQKQTWM

-1015 AGAPSPGSFVL
+1015 AGAPSPGSFML
-1026 HQNGV
+1026 HQNG
-1031 GGGAG
+1031 GGGGGG

-1047 QASPQHAQRGSNGVQ
+1047 QASPQHGQRQVSGSNGVQ

-1078 PQPMGMPMGMAMQHE
+1078 PQNMGMPMGMPMQQE

-1118 ESMQSTRISDFVH
+1118 ESMQSTHITDFVH

-1139 QLQQQQQ
+1139 QLQQQQ

-1201 ASGGEDQPPEKGFY
+1201 AAAPGAEDQPPEKGFY

-1234 SPKKEAPP
+1234 SPKKESPP

-1248 DHQAT
+1248 DNQAT

-1260 QLHNNNNSIGFGGE
+1260 HLHNNNNIGFGND
-1274 DVNSKSSVTR
+1274 DVNSKPVTR
-1284 HSIHGLNHS
+1284 HSIHGLNNS

-1315 RQLAVSGAVSPT
+1315 RQLAVSGAMSPT
-1327 GHERRHLED
+1327 SNERRHLDD
-1336 VTNQPPPQQLQ
+1336 VSNQSPQQT

-1375 DTANLDPDSVDEME
+1375 DSTNLDPESVDEME

-1409 KARKEIESS
+1409 KARKEIEAS

-1473 LQPHSSTSTTPRLR
+1473 LQSHSSTSTTPRLR

-1571 YKTSREP
+1571 YKTSR
-1578 AGVERG
+1578 
-1584 RTLSRISVAKG
+1584 
-1595 STLNFRG
+1595 
-1602 RKSNSLMNLCDTDSG
+1602 
-1617 LGRATPPRRAPS
+1617 
-1629 PGMGMGAS
+1629 
-1637 GRHMPSPSGPGSL
+1637 
-1650 PPGLISKRR
+1650 
-1659 GFDDGSSDFSLT
+1659 
-1671 PNLNMEYSGPKLY
+1671 GPKLY

-1752 VTKLYGTGPSQVDEV
+1752 VTKLYGTGPSQVEEV

>member
-63 QTLSNLYSDPNYQSM
+63 QTLANLYSDPNYQSM

-89 KGVPVAETSDMPIT
+89 KGVPVAESADMPIT

-151 QAPAGQSYEQAL
+151 QAPTGQSYEQAL

-253 QKHLPYSVFH
+253 QKHLPYTVMH

-304 DGQDVIARRTLGAN
+304 DGQ
-318 EHGICHRRGLT
+318 
-329 VQPVTP
+329 
-335 IPDLRSDL
+335 
-343 DQPPVGSPQNRP
+343 
-355 PFQVPH
+355 VPH

-374 PPNEYQTVSQSNN
+374 PPNEYQTVQSNN

-411 SQQQQQLHQQQQ
+411 SQQQQLHQQQHQHQ
-423 QQQQYHQ
+423 QHQQQYQ
-430 QAQQQHPSQSQLQ
+430 QQPLQQHPSQSQLQ
-443 IQQQQQQEPL
+443 IQQQEPL

-535 LSNTSVGGFPVE
+535 LSNTSVGSYPVE

-607 PLPMARHK
+607 PLPVARHK
-615 QHSSDKDYGSNSG
+615 QHSSDKDYSSNSG
-628 MTMPDAFNDSRSTSG
+628 MTPDAYNDTRSTSA

-658 MPASPAAWQLDVVG
+658 MPASPAAWQLDVG

-707 MALLRHQE
+707 MALMRHQE

-750 QSIAIMN
+750 
-757 MNLQDIQQDIHR
+757 
-769 LATQQSQMQAQH
+769 
-781 LQAQQLM
+781 
-788 QAQQIANMLNQQQTY
+788 
-803 GSQQHLADHHY
+803 
-814 QQSRPVQQ
+814 
-822 SFGSSPHLPQ
+822 

-853 QLQHQQHQQQ
+853 QLHHQQQ
-863 QPMAMPQPMQY
+863 QPMPMPQPMQY

-891 QQQQVQQ
+891 PQQT
-898 QQQPQSIYSD
+898 QQPQSIYSD

-922 GAPPQYRSSVVYD
+922 GAPQYRSSVVYD

-953 QPHPHPQRRTWAHSA
+953 QAHPHPQRRTWAHSA

-977 QIQPPL
+977 QIQPSL

-989 QTQQQ
+989 QTQQ
-994 QQQQQHQQKQKQTWM
+994 HQKQKQTWM

-1015 AGAPSPGSFVL
+1015 AGAPSPGSFML
-1026 HQNGV
+1026 HQNGGS
-1031 GGGAG
+1031 GGG

-1047 QASPQHAQRGSNGVQ
+1047 QASPQHGQRQVSGSNGVQ

-1078 PQPMGMPMGMAMQHE
+1078 PQNMGMPMGMPMQQE

-1118 ESMQSTRISDFVH
+1118 ESMQSTHITDFVH

-1139 QLQQQQQ
+1139 QLQQQQ

-1201 ASGGEDQPPEKGFY
+1201 AAAPGAEDQPPEKGFY

-1234 SPKKEAPP
+1234 SPKKESPP

-1248 DHQAT
+1248 DNQAT

-1260 QLHNNNNSIGFGGE
+1260 HLHNNNNIGFGND
-1274 DVNSKSSVTR
+1274 DVNSKPVTR
-1284 HSIHGLNHS
+1284 HSIHGLNNS

-1315 RQLAVSGAVSPT
+1315 RQLAVSGAMSPT
-1327 GHERRHLED
+1327 SNERRHLDD
-1336 VTNQPPPQQLQ
+1336 VSNQSPQQT

-1352 PTRLQQNSNNAE
+1352 PTRLQQSSNNAE

-1375 DTANLDPDSVDEME
+1375 DSTNLDPESVDEME

-1409 KARKEIESS
+1409 KARKEIEAS

-1473 LQPHSSTSTTPRLR
+1473 LQSHSSTSTTPRLR

-1526 TGYGQL
+1526 T
-1532 SSNSMKRDYYRGSQ
+1532 
-1546 DSLTVKES
+1546 
-1554 PDDYPSTS
+1554 
-1562 STPIGRRGS
+1562 
-1571 YKTSREP
+1571 
-1578 AGVERG
+1578 
-1584 RTLSRISVAKG
+1584 
-1595 STLNFRG
+1595 
-1602 RKSNSLMNLCDTDSG
+1602 
-1617 LGRATPPRRAPS
+1617 
-1629 PGMGMGAS
+1629 
-1637 GRHMPSPSGPGSL
+1637 
-1650 PPGLISKRR
+1650 
-1659 GFDDGSSDFSLT
+1659 
-1671 PNLNMEYSGPKLY
+1671 GPKLY

-1752 VTKLYGTGPSQVDEV
+1752 VTKLYGTGPSQVEEV

>member
-1 MDVETQEI
+1 MDAAESQEI

-63 QTLSNLYSDPNYQSM
+63 QTLSNLYSDPNYQSL

-89 KGVPVAETSDMPIT
+89 KGVPVAESSDMPIT

-125 MVLYAKEISSGDRV
+125 MVLYAKEISSGDRI
-139 MAAIRRISGNNY
+139 MSAIRRISGSNY
-151 QAPAGQSYEQAL
+151 QTPPGQTYEQAL
-163 LGWISHAC
+163 LAWISHAC

-178 IKEVDAGLP
+178 IKEVETGLP
-187 DDNGSRLQTP
+187 DENGTRLQTP

-215 LLISYYCP
+215 LLIAYYCP
-223 KVVPWTSVRINYLPA
+223 KVVPWTMVRINYLPA
-238 VEDSIHNILLVCNFS
+238 VEDSIHNILLVSNFS
-253 QKHLPYSVFH
+253 QKHLPYGVFH
-263 MTPEDVTYMRGSMKL
+263 MTPEDVTFMRGSMKL
-278 NLVVLLTDLFNLF
+278 NLVLLLTDLFNLF

-304 DGQDVIARRTLGAN
+304 DGQ
-318 EHGICHRRGLT
+318 
-329 VQPVTP
+329 
-335 IPDLRSDL
+335 
-343 DQPPVGSPQNRP
+343 
-355 PFQVPH
+355 VPH
-361 SNSFGGGLNRRST
+361 SNSFSGGLNRRST
-374 PPNEYQTVSQSNN
+374 PPNEHQQQQHQHQQAVVQANSNH
-387 FDGNHAEAFVVHKSR
+387 FDGNQGEAFVVHKSR
-402 GITTLASMH
+402 GITTLSSMH
-411 SQQQQQLHQQQQ
+411 SQQQQQHHHQQQHQQQQ
-423 QQQQYHQ
+423 QFHQQQ
-430 QAQQQHPSQSQLQ
+430 QSQLQ
-443 IQQQQQQEPL
+443 QQLQQQQQQQQQQEPL

-525 GRYERDRERK
+525 GGRFDRDRERDRDRDRERK
-535 LSNTSVGGFPVE
+535 LSNTSIAE

-582 YSMRRQVSVDNVPT
+582 YSMRRQASVDNVPT
-596 VSSHNLSNAGS
+596 VSAHNLSNASS
-607 PLPMARHK
+607 PLPQARNK
-615 QHSSDKDYGSNSG
+615 QHSSDKDYSHSVADTYN
-628 MTMPDAFNDSRSTSG
+628 DARSSA

-658 MPASPAAWQLDVVG
+658 MPASPAAWQLDVG
-672 DDDMRSLENASK
+672 DEDMRSLENATK

-720 SCPDVMKWETMS
+720 SCPEVMKWETMS

-781 LQAQQLM
+781 LQAQQLL

-803 GSQQHLADHHY
+803 GSQQHLSDHHY
-814 QQSRPVQQ
+814 QQQQRPMQQ

-853 QLQHQQHQQQ
+853 QHQQQ
-863 QPMAMPQPMQY
+863 QPMAMPQPMQF

-886 PAHYM
+886 PSHY
-891 QQQQVQQ
+891 
-898 QQQPQSIYSD
+898 QPQSIYSD
-908 NGAAYNHS
+908 NGAPYN
-916 NHSPYG
+916 NHSPHYG
-922 GAPPQYRSSVVYD
+922 AAAPPQYRSSVVFD

-947 ESSPQP
+947 ESSPQAQP
-953 QPHPHPQRRTWAHSA
+953 QVHPQRRTWAHSA

-977 QIQPPL
+977 QIQQPM

-989 QTQQQ
+989 QSQ
-994 QQQQQHQQKQKQTWM
+994 QQQQQHHQQQKKAQQPWM

-1015 AGAPSPGSFVL
+1015 AGGAAQGSFML
-1026 HQNGV
+1026 HQNG
-1031 GGGAG
+1031 GGGAGGGGGG

-1047 QASPQHAQRGSNGVQ
+1047 QASPQHSQRQLGGGANGVQ

-1071 DNRSPKA
+1071 DNRSPKSQHQ
-1078 PQPMGMPMGMAMQHE
+1078 PQTMGMAMQQE

-1109 VDELERNII
+1109 VDEVERNII
-1118 ESMQSTRISDFVH
+1118 ESMQATRISDFVLQQ
-1131 QQQQQHQQ
+1131 QQQQQHHQQ
-1139 QLQQQQQ
+1139 QLQLQQQQQ
-1146 RLQGHSGRGSSSEDY
+1146 RLQGGRGSSSEDY

-1193 SFQDPRAM
+1193 SFQDPRD
-1201 ASGGEDQPPEKGFY
+1201 SEDQPAEKGFY
-1215 ISFDDEQPKRPK
+1215 ISFDDDQPKRPK

-1234 SPKKEAPP
+1234 SPKKEALPLG
-1242 GSRDSV
+1242 GSSSSIRDRDSV
-1248 DHQAT
+1248 DHQT
-1253 LKRESLS
+1253 LLKRESLS
-1260 QLHNNNNSIGFGGE
+1260 QLHNNNNNNGSE
-1274 DVNSKSSVTR
+1274 DGHKSAGANR

-1310 PPIQL
+1310 APIQL
-1315 RQLAVSGAVSPT
+1315 RHLAVSGSDPF
-1327 GHERRHLED
+1327 GHEPHP
-1336 VTNQPPPQQLQ
+1336 QPHPQPMQ

-1352 PTRLQQNSNNAE
+1352 PTRIQQSNNSAE

-1375 DTANLDPDSVDEME
+1375 DATNLDPESVDEME

-1409 KARKEIESS
+1409 KARKEIEAS

-1424 REKEEERSRKKE
+1424 REKEEERARKKE
-1436 EQMARRA
+1436 DQMARRA

-1473 LQPHSSTSTTPRLR
+1473 LQPQSSSATNPRLR

-1546 DSLTVKES
+1546 DSLTVKE
-1554 PDDYPSTS
+1554 
-1562 STPIGRRGS
+1562 
-1571 YKTSREP
+1571 P
-1578 AGVERG
+1578 AAVERG

-1602 RKSNSLMNLCDTDSG
+1602 RKSNSLMNLCDSG

-1629 PGMGMGAS
+1629 PGMGA
-1637 GRHMPSPSGPGSL
+1637 
-1650 PPGLISKRR
+1650 
-1659 GFDDGSSDFSLT
+1659 
-1671 PNLNMEYSGPKLY
+1671 SGPKLY

-1706 GVVNREAKQKVLEK
+1706 GAVNREAKQKVLEK

-1740 RALYSYQPETDQ
+1740 RALYSYMPESGDQ

>member
-63 QTLSNLYSDPNYQSM
+63 QTLANLYSDPNYQSM

-89 KGVPVAETSDMPIT
+89 KGVPVAESADMPIT

-151 QAPAGQSYEQAL
+151 QAPTGQSYEQAL

-253 QKHLPYSVFH
+253 QKHLPYTVMH

-304 DGQDVIARRTLGAN
+304 DGQDVIARRTMGAN

-355 PFQVPH
+355 PFQ
-361 SNSFGGGLNRRST
+361 
-374 PPNEYQTVSQSNN
+374 
-387 FDGNHAEAFVVHKSR
+387 AFVVHKSR

-411 SQQQQQLHQQQQ
+411 SQQQQLHQQQQ
-423 QQQQYHQ
+423 HQQQYHQ
-430 QAQQQHPSQSQLQ
+430 QQLQQHPSQSQLQ
-443 IQQQQQQEPL
+443 IQQQEPL

-535 LSNTSVGGFPVE
+535 LSNTSVGSYPVE

-607 PLPMARHK
+607 PLPVARHK
-615 QHSSDKDYGSNSG
+615 QHSSDKDYSSNSG
-628 MTMPDAFNDSRSTSG
+628 MTPDAYNDSRSTSA

-658 MPASPAAWQLDVVG
+658 MPASPAAWQLDVG

-814 QQSRPVQQ
+814 QQQRPMQQ
-822 SFGSSPHLPQ
+822 SFGSSPHIPQ

-853 QLQHQQHQQQ
+853 QLHHQQQ
-863 QPMAMPQPMQY
+863 QPMPMPQPMQY

-891 QQQQVQQ
+891 PQQT
-898 QQQPQSIYSD
+898 QQPQSIYSD

-922 GAPPQYRSSVVYD
+922 GAPQYRSSVVYD

-953 QPHPHPQRRTWAHSA
+953 QAHPHPQRRTWAHSA

-977 QIQPPL
+977 QIQPSL

-989 QTQQQ
+989 QTQQ
-994 QQQQQHQQKQKQTWM
+994 HQKQKQTWM

-1026 HQNGV
+1026 HQNG
-1031 GGGAG
+1031 GGGGG

-1047 QASPQHAQRGSNGVQ
+1047 QASPQHGQRQVSGSNGVQ

-1078 PQPMGMPMGMAMQHE
+1078 PPNMGMPMGMPMQQE

-1118 ESMQSTRISDFVH
+1118 ESMQSTHISDFVH

-1139 QLQQQQQ
+1139 QLQQQQ

-1201 ASGGEDQPPEKGFY
+1201 AAAPGGEDQPPEKGFY

-1234 SPKKEAPP
+1234 SPKKESPP

-1248 DHQAT
+1248 DNQAT

-1260 QLHNNNNSIGFGGE
+1260 HLHNNNNIGFGND
-1274 DVNSKSSVTR
+1274 DVNSKPVTR
-1284 HSIHGLNHS
+1284 HSIHGLNNS
-1293 NSVKSPGNATYN
+1293 NNVKSPGNATYN

-1315 RQLAVSGAVSPT
+1315 RQLAVSGAMSPT
-1327 GHERRHLED
+1327 SNERRHLED
-1336 VTNQPPPQQLQ
+1336 VSNQSPQQT

-1375 DTANLDPDSVDEME
+1375 DSTNLDPESVDEME

-1409 KARKEIESS
+1409 KARKEIEAS

-1473 LQPHSSTSTTPRLR
+1473 LQSHSSTSTTPRLR

-1526 TGYGQL
+1526 
-1532 SSNSMKRDYYRGSQ
+1532 
-1546 DSLTVKES
+1546 
-1554 PDDYPSTS
+1554 
-1562 STPIGRRGS
+1562 
-1571 YKTSREP
+1571 
-1578 AGVERG
+1578 
-1584 RTLSRISVAKG
+1584 
-1595 STLNFRG
+1595 
-1602 RKSNSLMNLCDTDSG
+1602 TDSG

-1752 VTKLYGTGPSQVDEV
+1752 VTKLYGTGPSQVEEV

>member
-89 KGVPVAETSDMPIT
+89 KGVPVAESSDMPIT

-151 QAPAGQSYEQAL
+151 QAPPGQSYEQAL

-374 PPNEYQTVSQSNN
+374 PPNEYQTVQSNN

-411 SQQQQQLHQQQQ
+411 SQQQQLHQQQQ

-430 QAQQQHPSQSQLQ
+430 QAPQQHPSQSQLQ
-443 IQQQQQQEPL
+443 IQQQEPL

-615 QHSSDKDYGSNSG
+615 QHSSDKDYSSNSNSG
-628 MTMPDAFNDSRSTSG
+628 MMPEAYNDTRSTSG

-658 MPASPAAWQLDVVG
+658 MPASPAAWQLDVG

-750 QSIAIMN
+750 VGAQSIAIMN

-853 QLQHQQHQQQ
+853 QLQHQQQ

-891 QQQQVQQ
+891 QQQP

-922 GAPPQYRSSVVYD
+922 GAPPQYRNSVVYD

-989 QTQQQ
+989 QTQQ
-994 QQQQQHQQKQKQTWM
+994 HQKQKQTWM

-1026 HQNGV
+1026 HQNG
-1031 GGGAG
+1031 GGGG
-1036 GGGELQHLFQV
+1036 GGGVGGGELQHLFQV
-1047 QASPQHAQRGSNGVQ
+1047 QASPQHAQRQVGGSNGVQ

-1078 PQPMGMPMGMAMQHE
+1078 PQPMGMPMGMPMQHE

-1139 QLQQQQQ
+1139 QLQQQQ

-1161 DSGEMISNKLNI
+1161 DSGEIISNKLNI

-1201 ASGGEDQPPEKGFY
+1201 AAASGGEDQPPEKGFY

-1234 SPKKEAPP
+1234 SPKKETPP

-1248 DHQAT
+1248 DNQAT

-1260 QLHNNNNSIGFGGE
+1260 QLHNNNNNIGFGGE
-1274 DVNSKSSVTR
+1274 DVNSKTVTR
-1284 HSIHGLNHS
+1284 HSIHGLNNS

-1336 VTNQPPPQQLQ
+1336 VTNQPPQQL

-1526 TGYGQL
+1526 T
-1532 SSNSMKRDYYRGSQ
+1532 
-1546 DSLTVKES
+1546 
-1554 PDDYPSTS
+1554 
-1562 STPIGRRGS
+1562 
-1571 YKTSREP
+1571 
-1578 AGVERG
+1578 
-1584 RTLSRISVAKG
+1584 
-1595 STLNFRG
+1595 
-1602 RKSNSLMNLCDTDSG
+1602 DSG

-1629 PGMGMGAS
+1629 PGMGMGA
-1637 GRHMPSPSGPGSL
+1637 
-1650 PPGLISKRR
+1650 
-1659 GFDDGSSDFSLT
+1659 
-1671 PNLNMEYSGPKLY
+1671 SGPKLY

>member
-78 NHWSIIQTLAR
+78 NHWSILQTLAR

-139 MAAIRRISGNNY
+139 MSAIRRISGSNY
-151 QAPAGQSYEQAL
+151 QAPPGQSYEQAL

-178 IKEVDAGLP
+178 IMEVETGMP
-187 DDNGSRLQTP
+187 DENGSRLQTP

-238 VEDSIHNILLVCNFS
+238 VEDSIHNILLVANFS
-253 QKHLPYSVFH
+253 QKHLPYGVFH

-278 NLVVLLTDLFNLF
+278 NLVLLLTDLFNLF

-304 DGQDVIARRTLGAN
+304 DGQ
-318 EHGICHRRGLT
+318 
-329 VQPVTP
+329 
-335 IPDLRSDL
+335 
-343 DQPPVGSPQNRP
+343 
-355 PFQVPH
+355 VPH
-361 SNSFGGGLNRRST
+361 SNSFGGGLNRKTT
-374 PPNEYQTVSQSNN
+374 PPNDYQATFDGSNN
-387 FDGNHAEAFVVHKSR
+387 QAEAFVVHKSR

-411 SQQQQQLHQQQQ
+411 SQQQQQLHQQ
-423 QQQQYHQ
+423 
-430 QAQQQHPSQSQLQ
+430 AQQQPQYHHQQSQLQ
-443 IQQQQQQEPL
+443 LQQQQQQEPL

-525 GRYERDRERK
+525 GRYERERDVRERK
-535 LSNTSVGGFPVE
+535 LSNTSVVE

-582 YSMRRQVSVDNVPT
+582 YTMRRQASVDNVPT

-615 QHSSDKDYGSNSG
+615 QHSIDKDYHNNSG
-628 MTMPDAFNDSRSTSG
+628 GGGMMADPYSDARSTSG

-658 MPASPAAWQLDVVG
+658 MPASPAAWQLDVG
-672 DDDMRSLENASK
+672 DEDMRSLENASK

-715 KEDLE
+715 KDLE
-720 SCPDVMKWETMS
+720 SCPDVMKWETLS

-742 PVDLDKYQ
+742 PVDLDKY
-750 QSIAIMN
+750 
-757 MNLQDIQQDIHR
+757 
-769 LATQQSQMQAQH
+769 
-781 LQAQQLM
+781 
-788 QAQQIANMLNQQQTY
+788 
-803 GSQQHLADHHY
+803 
-814 QQSRPVQQ
+814 
-822 SFGSSPHLPQ
+822 Q

-853 QLQHQQHQQQ
+853 QLQHQHQQQQQ

-891 QQQQVQQ
+891 P

-908 NGAAYNHS
+908 NGAGYNHS

-922 GAPPQYRSSVVYD
+922 GAPPEYRNSVVYD

-947 ESSPQP
+947 ESSPQQQQQQQGHP
-953 QPHPHPQRRTWAHSA
+953 QQRRTWAHSA

-977 QIQPPL
+977 QIQQPL

-989 QTQQQ
+989 QT
-994 QQQQQHQQKQKQTWM
+994 QQKQKQTWM

-1015 AGAPSPGSFVL
+1015 VGAPSPGSFVL
-1026 HQNGV
+1026 HQNG
-1031 GGGAG
+1031 GGGGGVG

-1047 QASPQHAQRGSNGVQ
+1047 QASPQHSQRQVGGSNGVQ

-1078 PQPMGMPMGMAMQHE
+1078 PQPMGMPMGMPMQHE

-1131 QQQQQHQQ
+1131 QSQQQHQL
-1139 QLQQQQQ
+1139 QLQNQQQQQ

-1193 SFQDPRAM
+1193 SFQDPRALAAAAAA
-1201 ASGGEDQPPEKGFY
+1201 ASSGDDREPPEKGFY

-1234 SPKKEAPP
+1234 SPKKEALP

-1260 QLHNNNNSIGFGGE
+1260 QLHNNNNNNIGFGGE
-1274 DVNSKSSVTR
+1274 DESSSKPAATTR
-1284 HSIHGLNHS
+1284 HSIHGLNSHS

-1315 RQLAVSGAVSPT
+1315 RQLAAVSGAPVSPT
-1327 GHERRHLED
+1327 GHERRYLED
-1336 VTNQPPPQQLQ
+1336 LTNQTSPLP

-1352 PTRLQQNSNNAE
+1352 PTRLQQSSNNAE
-1364 AAKNKALVIGA
+1364 AARNKALVIGA
-1375 DTANLDPDSVDEME
+1375 DSANLDPDSVDEME

-1424 REKEEERSRKKE
+1424 REKEEERARKKE

-1467 PDLHVK
+1467 PDMHVK
-1473 LQPHSSTSTTPRLR
+1473 LQPQSSTSTTPRLR
-1487 QQRTTRPRPKTI
+1487 QQRNTRPRPKTI

-1526 TGYGQL
+1526 T
-1532 SSNSMKRDYYRGSQ
+1532 
-1546 DSLTVKES
+1546 
-1554 PDDYPSTS
+1554 
-1562 STPIGRRGS
+1562 
-1571 YKTSREP
+1571 EP

-1629 PGMGMGAS
+1629 PGMGMGA
-1637 GRHMPSPSGPGSL
+1637 
-1650 PPGLISKRR
+1650 
-1659 GFDDGSSDFSLT
+1659 
-1671 PNLNMEYSGPKLY
+1671 SGPKLY

-1740 RALYSYQPETDQ
+1740 RALYSYVPETDQ

-1806 KRVQLPSKKDM
+1806 KRVALPSKKDM

>member
-63 QTLSNLYSDPNYQSM
+63 QTLANLYSDPNYQSM

-89 KGVPVAETSDMPIT
+89 KGVPVAESADMPIT

-151 QAPAGQSYEQAL
+151 QAPTGQSYEQAL

-253 QKHLPYSVFH
+253 QKHLPYTVMH

-304 DGQDVIARRTLGAN
+304 DGQDVIARRTMGAN

-374 PPNEYQTVSQSNN
+374 PPNEYQTVQSNN

-411 SQQQQQLHQQQQ
+411 SQQQQLHQQQHQHQ
-423 QQQQYHQ
+423 QHQQQYQ
-430 QAQQQHPSQSQLQ
+430 QQPLQQHPSQSQLQ
-443 IQQQQQQEPL
+443 IQQQEPL

-535 LSNTSVGGFPVE
+535 LSNTSVGSYPVE

-607 PLPMARHK
+607 PLPVARHK
-615 QHSSDKDYGSNSG
+615 QHSSDKDYSSNSG
-628 MTMPDAFNDSRSTSG
+628 MTPDAYNDTRSTSA

-658 MPASPAAWQLDVVG
+658 MPASPAAWQLDVG

-707 MALLRHQE
+707 MALMRHQE

-814 QQSRPVQQ
+814 QQQRPMQQ
-822 SFGSSPHLPQ
+822 SFGSSPHIPQ

-853 QLQHQQHQQQ
+853 QLHHQQQ
-863 QPMAMPQPMQY
+863 QPMPMPQPMQY

-891 QQQQVQQ
+891 PQQT
-898 QQQPQSIYSD
+898 QQPQSIYSD

-922 GAPPQYRSSVVYD
+922 GAPQYRSSVVYD

-953 QPHPHPQRRTWAHSA
+953 QAHPHPQRRTWAHSA

-977 QIQPPL
+977 QIQPSL

-989 QTQQQ
+989 QTQQ
-994 QQQQQHQQKQKQTWM
+994 HQKQKQTWM

-1015 AGAPSPGSFVL
+1015 AGAPSPGSFML
-1026 HQNGV
+1026 HQNGGS
-1031 GGGAG
+1031 GGG

-1047 QASPQHAQRGSNGVQ
+1047 QASPQHGQRQVSGSNGVQ

-1078 PQPMGMPMGMAMQHE
+1078 PQNMGMPMGMPMQQE

-1118 ESMQSTRISDFVH
+1118 ESMQSTHITDFVH

-1139 QLQQQQQ
+1139 QLQQQQ

-1201 ASGGEDQPPEKGFY
+1201 AAAPGAEDQPPEKGFY

-1234 SPKKEAPP
+1234 SPKKESPP

-1248 DHQAT
+1248 DNQAT

-1260 QLHNNNNSIGFGGE
+1260 HLHNNNNIGFGND
-1274 DVNSKSSVTR
+1274 DVNSKPVTR
-1284 HSIHGLNHS
+1284 HSIHGLNNS

-1315 RQLAVSGAVSPT
+1315 RQLAVSGAMSPT
-1327 GHERRHLED
+1327 SNERRHLDD
-1336 VTNQPPPQQLQ
+1336 VSNQSPQQT

-1352 PTRLQQNSNNAE
+1352 PTRLQQSSNNAE

-1375 DTANLDPDSVDEME
+1375 DSTNLDPESVDEME

-1409 KARKEIESS
+1409 KARKEIEAS

-1473 LQPHSSTSTTPRLR
+1473 LQSHSSTSTTPRLR

-1526 TGYGQL
+1526 T
-1532 SSNSMKRDYYRGSQ
+1532 
-1546 DSLTVKES
+1546 
-1554 PDDYPSTS
+1554 
-1562 STPIGRRGS
+1562 
-1571 YKTSREP
+1571 
-1578 AGVERG
+1578 
-1584 RTLSRISVAKG
+1584 
-1595 STLNFRG
+1595 
-1602 RKSNSLMNLCDTDSG
+1602 DTDSG

-1629 PGMGMGAS
+1629 PGMGMGA
-1637 GRHMPSPSGPGSL
+1637 
-1650 PPGLISKRR
+1650 
-1659 GFDDGSSDFSLT
+1659 
-1671 PNLNMEYSGPKLY
+1671 SGPKLY

-1752 VTKLYGTGPSQVDEV
+1752 VTKLYGTGPSQVEEV

>member
-63 QTLSNLYSDPNYQSM
+63 QTLANLYSDPNYQSM

-89 KGVPVAETSDMPIT
+89 KGVPVAESADMPIT

-151 QAPAGQSYEQAL
+151 QAPTGQSYEQAL

-253 QKHLPYSVFH
+253 QKHLPYTVMH

-304 DGQDVIARRTLGAN
+304 DGQDVIARRTMGAN

-355 PFQVPH
+355 PFQ
-361 SNSFGGGLNRRST
+361 
-374 PPNEYQTVSQSNN
+374 
-387 FDGNHAEAFVVHKSR
+387 
-402 GITTLASMH
+402 
-411 SQQQQQLHQQQQ
+411 
-423 QQQQYHQ
+423 
-430 QAQQQHPSQSQLQ
+430 
-443 IQQQQQQEPL
+443 
-453 VPARLRQAKEKTNV
+453 
-467 ESKADERGDFVAAG
+467 
-481 RPSNW
+481 
-486 EQSRRPSFAGRRSRR
+486 GRRSRR

-535 LSNTSVGGFPVE
+535 LSNTSVGSYPVE

-607 PLPMARHK
+607 PLPVARHK
-615 QHSSDKDYGSNSG
+615 QHSSDKDYSSNSG
-628 MTMPDAFNDSRSTSG
+628 MTPDAYNDSRSTSG

-658 MPASPAAWQLDVVG
+658 MPASPAAWQLDVG

-750 QSIAIMN
+750 Q
-757 MNLQDIQQDIHR
+757 
-769 LATQQSQMQAQH
+769 
-781 LQAQQLM
+781 
-788 QAQQIANMLNQQQTY
+788 QTY

-814 QQSRPVQQ
+814 QQQRPMQQ

-853 QLQHQQHQQQ
+853 QLHHQQQ
-863 QPMAMPQPMQY
+863 QPMPMPQQMQY

-891 QQQQVQQ
+891 PQQA
-898 QQQPQSIYSD
+898 QQPQSIYSD

-922 GAPPQYRSSVVYD
+922 GAPQYRSSVVYD

-953 QPHPHPQRRTWAHSA
+953 QAHPHPQRRTWAHSA

-977 QIQPPL
+977 QIQPSL

-989 QTQQQ
+989 QTQQ
-994 QQQQQHQQKQKQTWM
+994 HQKQKQTWM

-1015 AGAPSPGSFVL
+1015 AGAPSPGSFML
-1026 HQNGV
+1026 HQNGA
-1031 GGGAG
+1031 GGGGG

-1047 QASPQHAQRGSNGVQ
+1047 QASPQHGQRQVSGSNGVQ

-1078 PQPMGMPMGMAMQHE
+1078 PQNMGMPMGMPMQQE

-1118 ESMQSTRISDFVH
+1118 ESMQSTHVSDFVH
-1131 QQQQQHQQ
+1131 QQQQQHQHQQ
-1139 QLQQQQQ
+1139 QLQQQH

-1201 ASGGEDQPPEKGFY
+1201 AAASGGEDQPPEKGFY

-1234 SPKKEAPP
+1234 SPKKESPP

-1248 DHQAT
+1248 DNQAT

-1260 QLHNNNNSIGFGGE
+1260 HLHNNNNIGFGND
-1274 DVNSKSSVTR
+1274 DVNSKPVTR
-1284 HSIHGLNHS
+1284 HSIHGLNNS

-1315 RQLAVSGAVSPT
+1315 RQLAVSGAMSPT
-1327 GHERRHLED
+1327 SNDRHHLED
-1336 VTNQPPPQQLQ
+1336 VSNQSPQQT

-1352 PTRLQQNSNNAE
+1352 PTRLQQSSNNAE

-1375 DTANLDPDSVDEME
+1375 DSTNLDPESVDEME

-1409 KARKEIESS
+1409 KARKEIEAS

-1473 LQPHSSTSTTPRLR
+1473 LQSHSSTSTTPRLR

-1506 DISEASSISSRGKKG
+1506 DISEASSFSSRGKKG

-1526 TGYGQL
+1526 T
-1532 SSNSMKRDYYRGSQ
+1532 
-1546 DSLTVKES
+1546 
-1554 PDDYPSTS
+1554 
-1562 STPIGRRGS
+1562 
-1571 YKTSREP
+1571 EP

-1602 RKSNSLMNLCDTDSG
+1602 RKSNSLMNLC
-1617 LGRATPPRRAPS
+1617 
-1629 PGMGMGAS
+1629 
-1637 GRHMPSPSGPGSL
+1637 
-1650 PPGLISKRR
+1650 
-1659 GFDDGSSDFSLT
+1659 
-1671 PNLNMEYSGPKLY
+1671 GPKLY

-1752 VTKLYGTGPSQVDEV
+1752 VTKLYGTGPSQVEEV

>member
-89 KGVPVAETSDMPIT
+89 KGVPVAESSDMPIT

-151 QAPAGQSYEQAL
+151 QAPPGQSYEQAL

-304 DGQDVIARRTLGAN
+304 DGQ
-318 EHGICHRRGLT
+318 
-329 VQPVTP
+329 
-335 IPDLRSDL
+335 
-343 DQPPVGSPQNRP
+343 
-355 PFQVPH
+355 VPH

-374 PPNEYQTVSQSNN
+374 PPNEYQTVQSNN

-411 SQQQQQLHQQQQ
+411 SQQQQLHQQQQ

-430 QAQQQHPSQSQLQ
+430 QAPQQHPSQSQLQ
-443 IQQQQQQEPL
+443 IQQQEPL

-615 QHSSDKDYGSNSG
+615 QHSSDKDYSSNSNSG
-628 MTMPDAFNDSRSTSG
+628 MMPEAYNDTRSTSG

-658 MPASPAAWQLDVVG
+658 MPASPAAWQLDVG

-750 QSIAIMN
+750 VGAQSIAIMN

-853 QLQHQQHQQQ
+853 QLQHQQQ

-891 QQQQVQQ
+891 QQQP

-922 GAPPQYRSSVVYD
+922 GAPPQYRNSVVYD

-989 QTQQQ
+989 QTQQ
-994 QQQQQHQQKQKQTWM
+994 HQKQKQTWM

-1026 HQNGV
+1026 HQNG
-1031 GGGAG
+1031 GGGG
-1036 GGGELQHLFQV
+1036 GGGVGGGELQHLFQV
-1047 QASPQHAQRGSNGVQ
+1047 QASPQHAQRQVGGSNGVQ

-1078 PQPMGMPMGMAMQHE
+1078 PQPMGMPMGMPMQHE

-1139 QLQQQQQ
+1139 QLQQQQ

-1161 DSGEMISNKLNI
+1161 DSGEIISNKLNI

-1201 ASGGEDQPPEKGFY
+1201 AAASGGEDQPPEKGFY

-1234 SPKKEAPP
+1234 SPKKETPP

-1248 DHQAT
+1248 DNQAT

-1260 QLHNNNNSIGFGGE
+1260 QLHNNNNNIGFGGE
-1274 DVNSKSSVTR
+1274 DVNSKTVTR
-1284 HSIHGLNHS
+1284 HSIHGLNNS

-1336 VTNQPPPQQLQ
+1336 VTNQPPQQL

>member
-78 NHWSIIQTLAR
+78 NHWSILQTLAR

-139 MAAIRRISGNNY
+139 MSAIRRISGSNY
-151 QAPAGQSYEQAL
+151 QAPPGQSYEQAL

-178 IKEVDAGLP
+178 IMEVETGMP
-187 DDNGSRLQTP
+187 DENGSRLQTP

-238 VEDSIHNILLVCNFS
+238 VEDSIHNILLVANFS
-253 QKHLPYSVFH
+253 QKHLPYGVFH

-278 NLVVLLTDLFNLF
+278 NLVLLLTDLFNLF

-304 DGQDVIARRTLGAN
+304 DGQ
-318 EHGICHRRGLT
+318 
-329 VQPVTP
+329 
-335 IPDLRSDL
+335 
-343 DQPPVGSPQNRP
+343 
-355 PFQVPH
+355 VPH
-361 SNSFGGGLNRRST
+361 SNSFGGGLNRKTT
-374 PPNEYQTVSQSNN
+374 PPNDYQATFDGSNN
-387 FDGNHAEAFVVHKSR
+387 QAEAFVVHKSR

-411 SQQQQQLHQQQQ
+411 SQQQQQLHQQ
-423 QQQQYHQ
+423 
-430 QAQQQHPSQSQLQ
+430 AQQQPQYHHQQSQLQ
-443 IQQQQQQEPL
+443 LQQQQQQEPL

-467 ESKADERGDFVAAG
+467 ESKADER
-481 RPSNW
+481 
-486 EQSRRPSFAGRRSRR
+486 GRRSRR

-525 GRYERDRERK
+525 GRYERERDVRERK
-535 LSNTSVGGFPVE
+535 LSNTSVVE

-582 YSMRRQVSVDNVPT
+582 YTMRRQASVDNVPT

-615 QHSSDKDYGSNSG
+615 QHSIDKDYHNNSG
-628 MTMPDAFNDSRSTSG
+628 GGGMMADPYSDARSTSG

-658 MPASPAAWQLDVVG
+658 MPASPAAWQLDVG
-672 DDDMRSLENASK
+672 DEDMRSLENASK

-720 SCPDVMKWETMS
+720 SCPDVMKWETLS

-803 GSQQHLADHHY
+803 GSQQHLATDHHY
-814 QQSRPVQQ
+814 QPSRTMQQ

-853 QLQHQQHQQQ
+853 QLQHQHQQQQQ

-891 QQQQVQQ
+891 P

-908 NGAAYNHS
+908 NGAGYNHS

-922 GAPPQYRSSVVYD
+922 GAPPEYRNSVVYD

-947 ESSPQP
+947 ESSPQQQQQQQGHP
-953 QPHPHPQRRTWAHSA
+953 QQRRTWAHSA

-977 QIQPPL
+977 QIQQPL

-989 QTQQQ
+989 QT
-994 QQQQQHQQKQKQTWM
+994 QQKQKQTWM

-1015 AGAPSPGSFVL
+1015 VGAPSPGSFVL
-1026 HQNGV
+1026 HQNG
-1031 GGGAG
+1031 GGGGGVG

-1047 QASPQHAQRGSNGVQ
+1047 QASPQHSQRQVGGSNGVQ

-1078 PQPMGMPMGMAMQHE
+1078 PQPMGMPMGMPMQHE

-1131 QQQQQHQQ
+1131 QSQQQHQL
-1139 QLQQQQQ
+1139 QLQNQQQQQ

-1193 SFQDPRAM
+1193 SFQDPRALAAAAAA
-1201 ASGGEDQPPEKGFY
+1201 ASSGDDREPPEKGFY

-1234 SPKKEAPP
+1234 SPKKEALP

-1260 QLHNNNNSIGFGGE
+1260 QLHNNNNNNIGFGGE
-1274 DVNSKSSVTR
+1274 DESSSKPAATTR
-1284 HSIHGLNHS
+1284 HSIHGLNSHS

-1315 RQLAVSGAVSPT
+1315 RQLAAVSGAPVSPT
-1327 GHERRHLED
+1327 GHERRYLED
-1336 VTNQPPPQQLQ
+1336 LTNQTSPLP

-1352 PTRLQQNSNNAE
+1352 PTRLQQSSNNAE
-1364 AAKNKALVIGA
+1364 AARNKALVIGA
-1375 DTANLDPDSVDEME
+1375 DSANLDPDSVDEME

-1424 REKEEERSRKKE
+1424 REKEEERARKKE

-1467 PDLHVK
+1467 PDMHVK
-1473 LQPHSSTSTTPRLR
+1473 LQPQSSTSTTPRLR
-1487 QQRTTRPRPKTI
+1487 QQRNTRPRPKTI

-1602 RKSNSLMNLCDTDSG
+1602 RKSNSLMNLC
-1617 LGRATPPRRAPS
+1617 
-1629 PGMGMGAS
+1629 
-1637 GRHMPSPSGPGSL
+1637 
-1650 PPGLISKRR
+1650 
-1659 GFDDGSSDFSLT
+1659 
-1671 PNLNMEYSGPKLY
+1671 GPKLY

-1740 RALYSYQPETDQ
+1740 RALYSYVPETDQ

-1806 KRVQLPSKKDM
+1806 KRVALPSKKDM

>member
-89 KGVPVAETSDMPIT
+89 KGVPVAESSDMPIT

-151 QAPAGQSYEQAL
+151 QAPPGQSYEQAL

-278 NLVVLLTDLFNLF
+278 NLVLLLTDLFNLF

-304 DGQDVIARRTLGAN
+304 DGQ
-318 EHGICHRRGLT
+318 
-329 VQPVTP
+329 
-335 IPDLRSDL
+335 
-343 DQPPVGSPQNRP
+343 
-355 PFQVPH
+355 VPH

-374 PPNEYQTVSQSNN
+374 PPNEYQTVQSNN
-387 FDGNHAEAFVVHKSR
+387 FDGNNHAEAFVVHKSR

-411 SQQQQQLHQQQQ
+411 SQQQQQLHQQHQQQ

-430 QAQQQHPSQSQLQ
+430 QAPQQHPSQSQLQ
-443 IQQQQQQEPL
+443 IQQQEPL

-535 LSNTSVGGFPVE
+535 LSNTSVGSAYPVE

-596 VSSHNLSNAGS
+596 VSSHNLSNTGS
-607 PLPMARHK
+607 PLPVARHK
-615 QHSSDKDYGSNSG
+615 QHSSDKDYSSNSG
-628 MTMPDAFNDSRSTSG
+628 MTPDAYNDTRSTSG

-658 MPASPAAWQLDVVG
+658 MPASPAAWQLDVG

-750 QSIAIMN
+750 
-757 MNLQDIQQDIHR
+757 
-769 LATQQSQMQAQH
+769 
-781 LQAQQLM
+781 
-788 QAQQIANMLNQQQTY
+788 
-803 GSQQHLADHHY
+803 
-814 QQSRPVQQ
+814 
-822 SFGSSPHLPQ
+822 
-832 AYNAPVSAYSS
+832 AYNAPVSAYGS

-853 QLQHQQHQQQ
+853 QHQHQQP

-891 QQQQVQQ
+891 QQQP

-908 NGAAYNHS
+908 NGAAYNNHS

-922 GAPPQYRSSVVYD
+922 GAPQYRSSVVYD

-953 QPHPHPQRRTWAHSA
+953 QAHPQRRTWAHSA

-989 QTQQQ
+989 QTQQ
-994 QQQQQHQQKQKQTWM
+994 HQKQKQTWM

-1026 HQNGV
+1026 HQNG
-1031 GGGAG
+1031 GGGGGGG

-1047 QASPQHAQRGSNGVQ
+1047 QASPQHGQRQVSGSNGVQ

-1078 PQPMGMPMGMAMQHE
+1078 PQQMGMPMVMPMQHE

-1139 QLQQQQQ
+1139 QLQQQQ

-1201 ASGGEDQPPEKGFY
+1201 AAASGGDDQPPEKGFY

-1248 DHQAT
+1248 DNQAT

-1260 QLHNNNNSIGFGGE
+1260 QLHNNNNIGFGGE
-1274 DVNSKSSVTR
+1274 DVNSKPVTR
-1284 HSIHGLNHS
+1284 HSIHGLNNS

-1327 GHERRHLED
+1327 GNERRLLED
-1336 VTNQPPPQQLQ
+1336 LTNQPPQQTM

-1352 PTRLQQNSNNAE
+1352 PTRLQQSSNNAE

-1375 DTANLDPDSVDEME
+1375 DATNLDPDSVDEME

-1526 TGYGQL
+1526 TG
-1532 SSNSMKRDYYRGSQ
+1532 
-1546 DSLTVKES
+1546 
-1554 PDDYPSTS
+1554 
-1562 STPIGRRGS
+1562 
-1571 YKTSREP
+1571 
-1578 AGVERG
+1578 
-1584 RTLSRISVAKG
+1584 
-1595 STLNFRG
+1595 
-1602 RKSNSLMNLCDTDSG
+1602 
-1617 LGRATPPRRAPS
+1617 
-1629 PGMGMGAS
+1629 
-1637 GRHMPSPSGPGSL
+1637 
-1650 PPGLISKRR
+1650 
-1659 GFDDGSSDFSLT
+1659 
-1671 PNLNMEYSGPKLY
+1671 PKLY

>member
-1 MDVETQEI
+1 MDAETQEI

-52 IVELGNATLYC
+52 VVELGNATLYC
-63 QTLSNLYSDPNYQSM
+63 QTLSNLYSDPNYQSL
-78 NHWSIIQTLAR
+78 NHWSILQTLAR
-89 KGVPVAETSDMPIT
+89 KGVPVAESSDMPIT

-116 AHMSVIESL
+116 AHMSVIESM

-139 MAAIRRISGNNY
+139 MAAIRRISGSNY
-151 QAPAGQSYEQAL
+151 QAPSSQSYEQGL
-163 LGWISHAC
+163 LAWISHAC

-178 IKEVDAGLP
+178 VKELETSVP
-187 DDNGSRLQTP
+187 DEIGTRLQTP

-238 VEDSIHNILLVCNFS
+238 VEDSIHNILLVSSFS
-253 QKHLPYSVFH
+253 QKHLPYGVFH
-263 MTPEDVTYMRGSMKL
+263 MTPEDITYMRGSMKL
-278 NLVVLLTDLFNLF
+278 NLVLLLTDLFNLF

-304 DGQDVIARRTLGAN
+304 DGQDVITRRSQGAN

-329 VQPVTP
+329 MQPVTP

-343 DQPPVGSPQNRP
+343 DQPPIGSPSNRP

-361 SNSFGGGLNRRST
+361 TNSFSGGALNRRST
-374 PPNEYQTVSQSNN
+374 PPTEYQTMQSNN
-387 FDGNHAEAFVVHKSR
+387 FDGNQAEAFVVHKSR
-402 GITTLASMH
+402 GITTLSSMH
-411 SQQQQQLHQQQQ
+411 SQQQQQQQ
-423 QQQQYHQ
+423 QQQQYQHQ
-430 QAQQQHPSQSQLQ
+430 QQS
-443 IQQQQQQEPL
+443 QQEPL
-453 VPARLRQAKEKTNV
+453 VPARLRQAKEKNNV

-525 GRYERDRERK
+525 GRFERERDRERK
-535 LSNTSVGGFPVE
+535 LSNTSVE

-582 YSMRRQVSVDNVPT
+582 YSMRRQASADNVPT
-596 VSSHNLSNAGS
+596 ASAHNLSNAGS
-607 PLPMARHK
+607 PLPARNK
-615 QHSSDKDYGSNSG
+615 QHSIDRDYS
-628 MTMPDAFNDSRSTSG
+628 TVDHFNDARSSG

-658 MPASPAAWQLDVVG
+658 MPASPAAWQLDTC
-672 DDDMRSLENASK
+672 DDDLRSLENATK
-684 LSTIRMKLE
+684 LSTMRMKLE
-693 EKRRRIEQDKRKIE
+693 ERRRRIEQDKRKIE
-707 MALLRHQE
+707 MAVLRHQE
-715 KEDLE
+715 KTCQEDLE
-720 SCPDVMKWETMS
+720 SCPDVLKWETMS
-732 NESKRTPDMD
+732 NESKRTPEIDPADM
-742 PVDLDKYQ
+742 DKYQ

-803 GSQQHLADHHY
+803 GSQQHLAEHHY
-814 QQSRPVQQ
+814 QQRPMQQ

-832 AYNAPVSAYSS
+832 AFNAPVSAYNS

-853 QLQHQQHQQQ
+853 QQQQQHHSHQQ
-863 QPMAMPQPMQY
+863 QPMQMPPMQY
-874 VNEHGQYMSPPQ
+874 VNEHGQYMSPP
-886 PAHYM
+886 AHYM
-891 QQQQVQQ
+891 Q
-898 QQQPQSIYSD
+898 PQSLYSD
-908 NGAAYNHS
+908 NGAPYN

-922 GAPPQYRSSVVYD
+922 APPLPQYQQHQQRNSVYD
-935 DYGQPTNHFYLH
+935 EYGQPANHFYLH
-947 ESSPQP
+947 ESPP
-953 QPHPHPQRRTWAHSA
+953 QPHAHPQRRTWAHSA

-977 QIQPPL
+977 QAQQQQQPL
-983 VDVNAW
+983 LDVNAW
-989 QTQQQ
+989 QTQKKMQQ
-994 QQQQQHQQKQKQTWM
+994 QQQQQNWP

-1015 AGAPSPGSFVL
+1015 AGTSQGFVL
-1026 HQNGV
+1026 HQNG
-1031 GGGAG
+1031 GGG

-1047 QASPQHAQRGSNGVQ
+1047 QSSPQHGQRVHGGGGGSANGVQ

-1071 DNRSPKA
+1071 DNRSPKGNMG
-1078 PQPMGMPMGMAMQHE
+1078 QPNMGMGQHE

-1118 ESMQSTRISDFVH
+1118 ESMQSTRISDFVVQQQQRLHHH
-1131 QQQQQHQQ
+1131 QQQQQQQQ
-1139 QLQQQQQ
+1139 QLPAA
-1146 RLQGHSGRGSSSEDY
+1146 HSGRGSSSEDY
-1161 DSGEMISNKLNI
+1161 DSGELISNKLNI

-1188 SIQAN
+1188 AIQAN
-1193 SFQDPRAM
+1193 SFQDPRGGG
-1201 ASGGEDQPPEKGFY
+1201 SGGGGNGNGNGNGSGSGEEQRPEKGFY
-1215 ISFDDEQPKRPK
+1215 ISFDNDQPKRPK
-1227 PPLRAKR
+1227 PPLRAKK
-1234 SPKKEAPP
+1234 SPKKEP
-1242 GSRDSV
+1242 SRDNV
-1248 DHQAT
+1248 DNQVV

-1260 QLHNNNNSIGFGGE
+1260 QLHNSNNFASEEAKNASAA
-1274 DVNSKSSVTR
+1274 R
-1284 HSIHGLNHS
+1284 HSIHNFPGVQANANA
-1293 NSVKSPGNATYN
+1293 NSAGNATYN

-1315 RQLAVSGAVSPT
+1315 RQIAASAAEPNV
-1327 GHERRHLED
+1327 HERRHLED
-1336 VTNQPPPQQLQ
+1336 LTNQPQQQQ
-1347 QQPMS
+1347 QQPLS
-1352 PTRLQQNSNNAE
+1352 PSRLRAEHSSSSAE
-1364 AAKNKALVIGA
+1364 AAKKKALVIGA
-1375 DTANLDPDSVDEME
+1375 DATNLDPESVDEME

-1409 KARKEIESS
+1409 KARKEIEAS

-1424 REKEEERSRKKE
+1424 RQKEEERARKKE

-1473 LQPHSSTSTTPRLR
+1473 LQPQSSNASTPRLR
-1487 QQRTTRPRPKTI
+1487 QQRVTRPRPKTI

-1506 DISEASSISSRGKKG
+1506 DISEASSLSSRGKKG

-1526 TGYGQL
+1526 TGYGTL
-1532 SSNSMKRDYYRGSQ
+1532 SSNSMKRDFYRGSQ
-1546 DSLTVKES
+1546 DSLTVK
-1554 PDDYPSTS
+1554 
-1562 STPIGRRGS
+1562 
-1571 YKTSREP
+1571 
-1578 AGVERG
+1578 
-1584 RTLSRISVAKG
+1584 
-1595 STLNFRG
+1595 
-1602 RKSNSLMNLCDTDSG
+1602 DSG

-1629 PGMGMGAS
+1629 PGMAAS

-1659 GFDDGSSDFSLT
+1659 GFDDGSSDTSLI
-1671 PNLNMEYSGPKLY
+1671 MEYSGPKLY

-1706 GVVNREAKQKVLEK
+1706 GAVNREAKQKVLEK

-1740 RALYSYQPETDQ
+1740 RALYSYMPETDQ

>member
-304 DGQDVIARRTLGAN
+304 DG
-318 EHGICHRRGLT
+318 
-329 VQPVTP
+329 
-335 IPDLRSDL
+335 
-343 DQPPVGSPQNRP
+343 
-355 PFQVPH
+355 QVPH

-1571 YKTSREP
+1571 YKTSR
-1578 AGVERG
+1578 
-1584 RTLSRISVAKG
+1584 
-1595 STLNFRG
+1595 
-1602 RKSNSLMNLCDTDSG
+1602 DSG

-1629 PGMGMGAS
+1629 PGMGMGA
-1637 GRHMPSPSGPGSL
+1637 
-1650 PPGLISKRR
+1650 
-1659 GFDDGSSDFSLT
+1659 
-1671 PNLNMEYSGPKLY
+1671 SGPKLY

>member
-89 KGVPVAETSDMPIT
+89 KGVPVAESSDMPIT

-151 QAPAGQSYEQAL
+151 QAPPGQSYEQAL

-278 NLVVLLTDLFNLF
+278 NLVLLLTDLFNLF

-304 DGQDVIARRTLGAN
+304 DGQ
-318 EHGICHRRGLT
+318 
-329 VQPVTP
+329 
-335 IPDLRSDL
+335 
-343 DQPPVGSPQNRP
+343 
-355 PFQVPH
+355 VPH

-374 PPNEYQTVSQSNN
+374 PPNEYQTVQSNN
-387 FDGNHAEAFVVHKSR
+387 FDGNNHAEAFVVHKSR

-411 SQQQQQLHQQQQ
+411 SQQQQQLHQQHQQQ

-430 QAQQQHPSQSQLQ
+430 QAPQQHPSQSQLQ
-443 IQQQQQQEPL
+443 IQQQEPL

-525 GRYERDRERK
+525 GRYERERERK
-535 LSNTSVGGFPVE
+535 LSNTSVGSAYPVE

-596 VSSHNLSNAGS
+596 VSSHNLSNTGS
-607 PLPMARHK
+607 PLPVARHK
-615 QHSSDKDYGSNSG
+615 QHSSDKDYSSNSG
-628 MTMPDAFNDSRSTSG
+628 MTPDAYNDTRSTSG

-658 MPASPAAWQLDVVG
+658 MPASPAAWQLDVG

-788 QAQQIANMLNQQQTY
+788 QAQQIANMLNQ
-803 GSQQHLADHHY
+803 
-814 QQSRPVQQ
+814 
-822 SFGSSPHLPQ
+822 

-853 QLQHQQHQQQ
+853 QHQHQQP

-891 QQQQVQQ
+891 QQQP

-908 NGAAYNHS
+908 NGAAYNNHS

-922 GAPPQYRSSVVYD
+922 GAPQYRSSVVYD

-953 QPHPHPQRRTWAHSA
+953 QAHPQRRTWAHSA

-989 QTQQQ
+989 QTQQ
-994 QQQQQHQQKQKQTWM
+994 HQKQKQTWM

-1026 HQNGV
+1026 HQNG
-1031 GGGAG
+1031 GGGGGGG

-1047 QASPQHAQRGSNGVQ
+1047 QASPQHGQRQVSGSNGVQ

-1078 PQPMGMPMGMAMQHE
+1078 PQQMGMPMVMPMQHE

-1139 QLQQQQQ
+1139 QLQQQQ

-1201 ASGGEDQPPEKGFY
+1201 AAASGGEDQPPEKGFY

-1248 DHQAT
+1248 DNQAT

-1260 QLHNNNNSIGFGGE
+1260 QLHNNNIIGFGGE
-1274 DVNSKSSVTR
+1274 DVNSKPMTR
-1284 HSIHGLNHS
+1284 HSIHGLNNS

-1315 RQLAVSGAVSPT
+1315 RQLAASGAVSPT
-1327 GHERRHLED
+1327 GNERRLLED
-1336 VTNQPPPQQLQ
+1336 LTNQPPQQLM

-1352 PTRLQQNSNNAE
+1352 PTRLQQSSNNAE

-1375 DTANLDPDSVDEME
+1375 DSTNLDPDSVDEME

-1602 RKSNSLMNLCDTDSG
+1602 RKSNSLMNLC
-1617 LGRATPPRRAPS
+1617 
-1629 PGMGMGAS
+1629 
-1637 GRHMPSPSGPGSL
+1637 
-1650 PPGLISKRR
+1650 
-1659 GFDDGSSDFSLT
+1659 
-1671 PNLNMEYSGPKLY
+1671 GPKLY

>member
-63 QTLSNLYSDPNYQSM
+63 QTLANLYSDPNYQSM

-89 KGVPVAETSDMPIT
+89 KGVPVAESADMPIT

-151 QAPAGQSYEQAL
+151 QAPTGQSYEQAL

-253 QKHLPYSVFH
+253 QKHLPYTVMH

-304 DGQDVIARRTLGAN
+304 DGQ
-318 EHGICHRRGLT
+318 
-329 VQPVTP
+329 
-335 IPDLRSDL
+335 
-343 DQPPVGSPQNRP
+343 
-355 PFQVPH
+355 VPH

-374 PPNEYQTVSQSNN
+374 PPNEYQTVQSNN

-411 SQQQQQLHQQQQ
+411 SQQQQLHQQQQ
-423 QQQQYHQ
+423 QQHQQQYHQ
-430 QAQQQHPSQSQLQ
+430 QPLQQHPSQSQLQ
-443 IQQQQQQEPL
+443 IQQQEPL

-535 LSNTSVGGFPVE
+535 LSNTSVGSYPVE

-607 PLPMARHK
+607 PLPVARHK
-615 QHSSDKDYGSNSG
+615 QHSSDKDYSSNSG
-628 MTMPDAFNDSRSTSG
+628 MTPDAYNDTRSTSA

-658 MPASPAAWQLDVVG
+658 MPASPAAWQLDVG

-814 QQSRPVQQ
+814 QQQRPMQQ
-822 SFGSSPHLPQ
+822 SFGSSPHIPQ

-853 QLQHQQHQQQ
+853 QLHHQQQ
-863 QPMAMPQPMQY
+863 QPMPMPQPMQY

-891 QQQQVQQ
+891 PQQT
-898 QQQPQSIYSD
+898 QQPQSIYSD

-922 GAPPQYRSSVVYD
+922 GAPQYRSSVVYD

-953 QPHPHPQRRTWAHSA
+953 QAHPHPQRRTWAHSA

-977 QIQPPL
+977 QIQPSL

-989 QTQQQ
+989 QTQQ
-994 QQQQQHQQKQKQTWM
+994 HQKQKQTWM

-1015 AGAPSPGSFVL
+1015 AGAPSPGSFML
-1026 HQNGV
+1026 HQNG
-1031 GGGAG
+1031 GGGGGG

-1047 QASPQHAQRGSNGVQ
+1047 QASPQHGQRQVSGSNGVQ

-1078 PQPMGMPMGMAMQHE
+1078 PQNMGMPMGMPMQQE

-1118 ESMQSTRISDFVH
+1118 ESMQSTHITDFVH

-1139 QLQQQQQ
+1139 QLQQQQ

-1201 ASGGEDQPPEKGFY
+1201 AAAPGAEDQPPEKGFY

-1234 SPKKEAPP
+1234 SPKKESPP

-1248 DHQAT
+1248 DNQAT

-1260 QLHNNNNSIGFGGE
+1260 HLHNNNNIGFGND
-1274 DVNSKSSVTR
+1274 DVNSKPVTR
-1284 HSIHGLNHS
+1284 HSIHGLNNS

-1315 RQLAVSGAVSPT
+1315 RQLAVSGAMSPT
-1327 GHERRHLED
+1327 SNERRHLDD
-1336 VTNQPPPQQLQ
+1336 VSNQSPQQT

-1375 DTANLDPDSVDEME
+1375 DSTNLDPESVDEME

-1409 KARKEIESS
+1409 KARKEIEAS

-1473 LQPHSSTSTTPRLR
+1473 LQSHSSTSTTPRLR

-1546 DSLTVKES
+1546 DSLTVKE
-1554 PDDYPSTS
+1554 
-1562 STPIGRRGS
+1562 
-1571 YKTSREP
+1571 P

-1602 RKSNSLMNLCDTDSG
+1602 RKSNSLMNLCDSG

-1629 PGMGMGAS
+1629 PGMGMGA
-1637 GRHMPSPSGPGSL
+1637 
-1650 PPGLISKRR
+1650 
-1659 GFDDGSSDFSLT
+1659 
-1671 PNLNMEYSGPKLY
+1671 SGPKLY

-1752 VTKLYGTGPSQVDEV
+1752 VTKLYGTGPSQVEEV

>member
-443 IQQQQQQEPL
+443 IQQHQEPL

-628 MTMPDAFNDSRSTSG
+628 MTMPDTFNDSRSTSG

-750 QSIAIMN
+750 Q
-757 MNLQDIQQDIHR
+757 
-769 LATQQSQMQAQH
+769 
-781 LQAQQLM
+781 
-788 QAQQIANMLNQQQTY
+788 TY

-891 QQQQVQQ
+891 QQQQQVQQ

-994 QQQQQHQQKQKQTWM
+994 QQQQQQHQQKQKQTWM

-1026 HQNGV
+1026 HQNG
-1031 GGGAG
+1031 GGSGAG

-1274 DVNSKSSVTR
+1274 DVNSKSAVTR

-1315 RQLAVSGAVSPT
+1315 RQLAVSGAVSPI

-1336 VTNQPPPQQLQ
+1336 VTNQPPQQMQ

-1352 PTRLQQNSNNAE
+1352 PTRLQQNSNIAE

>member
-1 MDVETQEI
+1 MDAETQEI

-52 IVELGNATLYC
+52 VVELGNATLYC
-63 QTLSNLYSDPNYQSM
+63 QTLSNLYSDPNYQSL
-78 NHWSIIQTLAR
+78 NHWSILQTLAR
-89 KGVPVAETSDMPIT
+89 KGVPVAESSDMPIT

-139 MAAIRRISGNNY
+139 VAAIRRISGSNY
-151 QAPAGQSYEQAL
+151 QAPAGQSYEQGL
-163 LGWISHAC
+163 LAWISHAC

-178 IKEVDAGLP
+178 VKELETSVP
-187 DDNGSRLQTP
+187 DEIGTRLQTP

-238 VEDSIHNILLVCNFS
+238 VEDSIHNILLVSSFS
-253 QKHLPYSVFH
+253 QKHLPYGVFH
-263 MTPEDVTYMRGSMKL
+263 MTPEDITYMRGSMKL
-278 NLVVLLTDLFNLF
+278 NLVLLLTDLFNLF

-304 DGQDVIARRTLGAN
+304 DGQDVITRRSQGAN
-318 EHGICHRRGLT
+318 VHGICHRRGLT
-329 VQPVTP
+329 MQPVTP

-343 DQPPVGSPQNRP
+343 DQPPIGSPSNRP

-361 SNSFGGGLNRRST
+361 TNSFSGGALNRRST
-374 PPNEYQTVSQSNN
+374 PPTEYQTMQSNN
-387 FDGNHAEAFVVHKSR
+387 FDGNQAEAFVVHKSR
-402 GITTLASMH
+402 GITTLSSMH
-411 SQQQQQLHQQQQ
+411 SQQQQQQQ
-423 QQQQYHQ
+423 QQQQYQHQ
-430 QAQQQHPSQSQLQ
+430 QQS
-443 IQQQQQQEPL
+443 QQEPL
-453 VPARLRQAKEKTNV
+453 VPARLRQAKEKNNV

-525 GRYERDRERK
+525 GRYERERDRERK
-535 LSNTSVGGFPVE
+535 LSNTSVE

-582 YSMRRQVSVDNVPT
+582 YSMRRQASSADNVPT
-596 VSSHNLSNAGS
+596 ASAHNLSNAGS
-607 PLPMARHK
+607 PLPARNK
-615 QHSSDKDYGSNSG
+615 QHSIDRDYSTVDHYN
-628 MTMPDAFNDSRSTSG
+628 DARSTG

-658 MPASPAAWQLDVVG
+658 MPASPAAWQLDTC
-672 DDDMRSLENASK
+672 DDDLRSLENATK
-684 LSTIRMKLE
+684 LSTMRMKLE
-693 EKRRRIEQDKRKIE
+693 ERRRRIEQDKRKIE
-707 MALLRHQE
+707 MAVLRHQE
-715 KEDLE
+715 KVCQEDLE
-720 SCPDVMKWETMS
+720 SCPDVLKWETMS
-732 NESKRTPDMD
+732 NESKRTPEIDPADM
-742 PVDLDKYQ
+742 DKYQ

-803 GSQQHLADHHY
+803 GSQQHLAEHHY
-814 QQSRPVQQ
+814 QQRPMQQ

-832 AYNAPVSAYSS
+832 AFNAPVSAYNS

-853 QLQHQQHQQQ
+853 QQQQHHSHQQ
-863 QPMAMPQPMQY
+863 QPMQMPPMQY
-874 VNEHGQYMSPPQ
+874 VNEHGQYMSPP
-886 PAHYM
+886 AHYM
-891 QQQQVQQ
+891 
-898 QQQPQSIYSD
+898 QPQSIYSD
-908 NGAAYNHS
+908 NGAPYN

-922 GAPPQYRSSVVYD
+922 APPMPQYQQQHQQRNSVYD
-935 DYGQPTNHFYLH
+935 EYGQPANHFYLH
-947 ESSPQP
+947 ESPPQ
-953 QPHPHPQRRTWAHSA
+953 PHPQRRTWAHSA

-977 QIQPPL
+977 Q
-983 VDVNAW
+983 A
-989 QTQQQ
+989 QQQ
-994 QQQQQHQQKQKQTWM
+994 QQQQPLLDVNAWQIQKKMQQQQQQQNWP

-1015 AGAPSPGSFVL
+1015 AGTSQGFVL
-1026 HQNGV
+1026 HQNG
-1031 GGGAG
+1031 GG

-1047 QASPQHAQRGSNGVQ
+1047 QSSPQHGQRIHGGGGSGSANGVQ

-1071 DNRSPKA
+1071 DNRSPKGNMG
-1078 PQPMGMPMGMAMQHE
+1078 QPMGMGQHE

-1118 ESMQSTRISDFVH
+1118 ESMQSTRISDFVVQQQQRLHHH
-1131 QQQQQHQQ
+1131 QQQQQ
-1139 QLQQQQQ
+1139 QQQQQ
-1146 RLQGHSGRGSSSEDY
+1146 QLPTAHSGRGSSSEDY
-1161 DSGEMISNKLNI
+1161 DSGELISNKLNI

-1188 SIQAN
+1188 AIQAN
-1193 SFQDPRAM
+1193 SFQDPRGGGGNGNGNG
-1201 ASGGEDQPPEKGFY
+1201 SGSGEEQRPEKGFY
-1215 ISFDDEQPKRPK
+1215 ISFDNDQPKRPK
-1227 PPLRAKR
+1227 PPLRAKK
-1234 SPKKEAPP
+1234 SPKKEP
-1242 GSRDSV
+1242 SRDNV
-1248 DHQAT
+1248 DNQVV

-1260 QLHNNNNSIGFGGE
+1260 QLHNSNNFASEEAKNA
-1274 DVNSKSSVTR
+1274 TAAR
-1284 HSIHGLNHS
+1284 HSIHNFPGVQANA
-1293 NSVKSPGNATYN
+1293 NANPAGNATYN

-1315 RQLAVSGAVSPT
+1315 RQITASAAEPNV
-1327 GHERRHLED
+1327 HERRHLED
-1336 VTNQPPPQQLQ
+1336 LTNQPQQQQQ
-1347 QQPMS
+1347 QQPLS
-1352 PTRLQQNSNNAE
+1352 PSRLRAEHSSSSAE
-1364 AAKNKALVIGA
+1364 AAKKKALVIGVDA
-1375 DTANLDPDSVDEME
+1375 TNLDPESVDEME

-1409 KARKEIESS
+1409 KARKEIEAS

-1424 REKEEERSRKKE
+1424 REKEEERARKKE
-1436 EQMARRA
+1436 EQVARRA

-1473 LQPHSSTSTTPRLR
+1473 LQPQSSNASTPRLR
-1487 QQRTTRPRPKTI
+1487 QQRVTRPRPKTI

-1506 DISEASSISSRGKKG
+1506 DISEASSLSSRGKKG

-1526 TGYGQL
+1526 T
-1532 SSNSMKRDYYRGSQ
+1532 
-1546 DSLTVKES
+1546 ES

-1578 AGVERG
+1578 AVERG

-1629 PGMGMGAS
+1629 PGMAAS

-1659 GFDDGSSDFSLT
+1659 GFDDGSSDTSLI
-1671 PNLNMEYSGPKLY
+1671 MEYSGPKLY

-1706 GVVNREAKQKVLEK
+1706 GAVNREAKQKVLEK

-1740 RALYSYQPETDQ
+1740 RALYSYMPETDQ

>member
-1 MDVETQEI
+1 MDAETQEI

-52 IVELGNATLYC
+52 VVELGNATLYC
-63 QTLSNLYSDPNYQSM
+63 QTLSNLYSDPNYQSL
-78 NHWSIIQTLAR
+78 NHWSILQTLAR
-89 KGVPVAETSDMPIT
+89 KGVPVAESSDMPIT

-139 MAAIRRISGNNY
+139 VAAIRRISGSNY
-151 QAPAGQSYEQAL
+151 QAPAGQSYEQGL
-163 LGWISHAC
+163 LAWISHAC

-178 IKEVDAGLP
+178 VKELETSVP
-187 DDNGSRLQTP
+187 DEIGTRLQTP

-238 VEDSIHNILLVCNFS
+238 VEDSIHNILLVSSFS
-253 QKHLPYSVFH
+253 QKHLPYGVFH
-263 MTPEDVTYMRGSMKL
+263 MTPEDITYMRGSMKL
-278 NLVVLLTDLFNLF
+278 NLVLLLTDLFNLF

-304 DGQDVIARRTLGAN
+304 DGQ
-318 EHGICHRRGLT
+318 
-329 VQPVTP
+329 
-335 IPDLRSDL
+335 
-343 DQPPVGSPQNRP
+343 
-355 PFQVPH
+355 VPH
-361 SNSFGGGLNRRST
+361 TNSFSGGALNRRST
-374 PPNEYQTVSQSNN
+374 PPTEYQTMQSNN
-387 FDGNHAEAFVVHKSR
+387 FDGNQAEAFVVHKSR
-402 GITTLASMH
+402 GITTLSSMH
-411 SQQQQQLHQQQQ
+411 SQQQQQQQ
-423 QQQQYHQ
+423 QQQQYQHQ
-430 QAQQQHPSQSQLQ
+430 QQS
-443 IQQQQQQEPL
+443 QQEPL
-453 VPARLRQAKEKTNV
+453 VPARLRQAKEKNNV
-467 ESKADERGDFVAAG
+467 ESKADER
-481 RPSNW
+481 
-486 EQSRRPSFAGRRSRR
+486 GRRSRR

-525 GRYERDRERK
+525 GRYERERDRERK
-535 LSNTSVGGFPVE
+535 LSNTSVE

-582 YSMRRQVSVDNVPT
+582 YSMRRQASADNVPT
-596 VSSHNLSNAGS
+596 ASAHNLSNAGS
-607 PLPMARHK
+607 PLPARNK
-615 QHSSDKDYGSNSG
+615 QHSIDRDYSTVDHYN
-628 MTMPDAFNDSRSTSG
+628 DARSTG

-658 MPASPAAWQLDVVG
+658 MPASPAAWQLDTC
-672 DDDMRSLENASK
+672 DDDLRSLENATK
-684 LSTIRMKLE
+684 LSTMRMKLE
-693 EKRRRIEQDKRKIE
+693 ERRRRIEQDKRKIE
-707 MALLRHQE
+707 MAVLRHQE
-715 KEDLE
+715 KVCQEDLE
-720 SCPDVMKWETMS
+720 SCPDVLKWETMS
-732 NESKRTPDMD
+732 NESKRTPEIDPADM
-742 PVDLDKYQ
+742 DKYQ

-803 GSQQHLADHHY
+803 GSQQHLAEHHY
-814 QQSRPVQQ
+814 QQRPMQQ

-832 AYNAPVSAYSS
+832 AFNAPVSAYNS

-853 QLQHQQHQQQ
+853 QQQQHHSHQQ
-863 QPMAMPQPMQY
+863 QPMQMPPMQY
-874 VNEHGQYMSPPQ
+874 VNEHGQYMSPP
-886 PAHYM
+886 AHYM
-891 QQQQVQQ
+891 
-898 QQQPQSIYSD
+898 QPQSIYSD
-908 NGAAYNHS
+908 NGAPYN

-922 GAPPQYRSSVVYD
+922 APPMPQYQQQHQQRNSVYD
-935 DYGQPTNHFYLH
+935 EYGQPANHFYLH
-947 ESSPQP
+947 ESPPQ
-953 QPHPHPQRRTWAHSA
+953 PHPQRRTWAHSA

-977 QIQPPL
+977 Q
-983 VDVNAW
+983 A
-989 QTQQQ
+989 QQQ
-994 QQQQQHQQKQKQTWM
+994 QQQQPLLDVNAWQIQKKMQQQQQQQNWP

-1015 AGAPSPGSFVL
+1015 AGTSQGFVL
-1026 HQNGV
+1026 HQNG
-1031 GGGAG
+1031 GG

-1047 QASPQHAQRGSNGVQ
+1047 QSSPQHGQRIHGGGGSGSANGVQ

-1071 DNRSPKA
+1071 DNRSPKGNMG
-1078 PQPMGMPMGMAMQHE
+1078 QPMGMGQHE

-1118 ESMQSTRISDFVH
+1118 ESMQSTRISDFVVQQQQRLHHH
-1131 QQQQQHQQ
+1131 QQQQQ
-1139 QLQQQQQ
+1139 QQQQQ
-1146 RLQGHSGRGSSSEDY
+1146 QLPTAHSGRGSSSEDY
-1161 DSGEMISNKLNI
+1161 DSGELISNKLNI

-1188 SIQAN
+1188 AIQAN
-1193 SFQDPRAM
+1193 SFQDPRGGGGNGNGNG
-1201 ASGGEDQPPEKGFY
+1201 SGSGEEQRPEKGFY
-1215 ISFDDEQPKRPK
+1215 ISFDNDQPKRPK
-1227 PPLRAKR
+1227 PPLRAKK
-1234 SPKKEAPP
+1234 SPKKEP
-1242 GSRDSV
+1242 SRDNV
-1248 DHQAT
+1248 DNQVV

-1260 QLHNNNNSIGFGGE
+1260 QLHNSNNFASEEAKNA
-1274 DVNSKSSVTR
+1274 TAAR
-1284 HSIHGLNHS
+1284 HSIHNFPGVQANA
-1293 NSVKSPGNATYN
+1293 NANPAGNATYN

-1315 RQLAVSGAVSPT
+1315 RQITASAAEPNV
-1327 GHERRHLED
+1327 HERRHLED
-1336 VTNQPPPQQLQ
+1336 LTNQPQQQQQ
-1347 QQPMS
+1347 QQPLS
-1352 PTRLQQNSNNAE
+1352 PSRLRAEHSSSSAE
-1364 AAKNKALVIGA
+1364 AAKKKALVIGVDA
-1375 DTANLDPDSVDEME
+1375 TNLDPESVDEME

-1409 KARKEIESS
+1409 KARKEIEAS

-1424 REKEEERSRKKE
+1424 REKEEERARKKE
-1436 EQMARRA
+1436 EQVARRA

-1473 LQPHSSTSTTPRLR
+1473 LQPQSSNASTPRLR
-1487 QQRTTRPRPKTI
+1487 QQRVTRPRPKTI

-1506 DISEASSISSRGKKG
+1506 DISEASSLSSRGKKG

-1532 SSNSMKRDYYRGSQ
+1532 SSNSMKRDFYRGSQ

-1578 AGVERG
+1578 AVERG

-1602 RKSNSLMNLCDTDSG
+1602 RKSNSLMNLC
-1617 LGRATPPRRAPS
+1617 
-1629 PGMGMGAS
+1629 
-1637 GRHMPSPSGPGSL
+1637 
-1650 PPGLISKRR
+1650 
-1659 GFDDGSSDFSLT
+1659 
-1671 PNLNMEYSGPKLY
+1671 GPKLY

-1706 GVVNREAKQKVLEK
+1706 GAVNREAKQKVLEK

-1740 RALYSYQPETDQ
+1740 RALYSYMPETDQ

>member
-1 MDVETQEI
+1 MDAETQEI

-52 IVELGNATLYC
+52 VVELGNATLYC
-63 QTLSNLYSDPNYQSM
+63 QTLTNLYSDPNYQSL
-78 NHWSIIQTLAR
+78 NHWSILQTLAR
-89 KGVPVAETSDMPIT
+89 KGTPVAEPSDMPIT

-139 MAAIRRISGNNY
+139 MAAIRRISGSNY
-151 QAPAGQSYEQAL
+151 QLAQAQSYEQGL
-163 LGWISHAC
+163 LAWISHAC

-178 IKEVDAGLP
+178 VKELESTVP
-187 DDNGSRLQTP
+187 DEIGTRLQTP

-223 KVVPWTSVRINYLPA
+223 KVLPWTSVRINYLPA
-238 VEDSIHNILLVCNFS
+238 VEDSIHNILLVSSFS
-253 QKHLPYSVFH
+253 QKHLPYGVFH

-278 NLVVLLTDLFNLF
+278 NLVLLLTDLFNLF

-304 DGQDVIARRTLGAN
+304 DGQDVIARRSLGAN

-329 VQPVTP
+329 TQPVTP

-343 DQPPVGSPQNRP
+343 DQPPVGSPSNRP

-361 SNSFGGGLNRRST
+361 TVALSGGGFNRRST
-374 PPNEYQTVSQSNN
+374 PPNDYQAMQSNN
-387 FDGNHAEAFVVHKSR
+387 FDGNQAEAFVVHKSR
-402 GITTLASMH
+402 GITTLSSMH
-411 SQQQQQLHQQQQ
+411 SQQQQQQQHYSQHQQQQ
-423 QQQQYHQ
+423 QQQQQ
-430 QAQQQHPSQSQLQ
+430 QS
-443 IQQQQQQEPL
+443 QQEPL
-453 VPARLRQAKEKTNV
+453 VPARLRQAKEKNNV
-467 ESKADERGDFVAAG
+467 ESKADERGDYIAAG

-525 GRYERDRERK
+525 GRFERERDRERERK
-535 LSNTSVGGFPVE
+535 LSNTSVVE
-547 PAVAVRSSI
+547 PAVAIRSSI

-582 YSMRRQVSVDNVPT
+582 YLMRRQASVDNVPS
-596 VSSHNLSNAGS
+596 VSGHNLSNAGS
-607 PLPMARHK
+607 PLPMARNK
-615 QHSSDKDYGSNSG
+615 QHSNDKDYSAEHYN
-628 MTMPDAFNDSRSTSG
+628 DARSSV
-643 YDPEST
+643 YDVETT

-658 MPASPAAWQLDVVG
+658 MPASPAAWQLEVC

-707 MALLRHQE
+707 MALMRHQE

-732 NESKRTPDMD
+732 NESKRTPEMD
-742 PVDLDKYQ
+742 AVDLDKYQ
-750 QSIAIMN
+750 A
-757 MNLQDIQQDIHR
+757 
-769 LATQQSQMQAQH
+769 
-781 LQAQQLM
+781 
-788 QAQQIANMLNQQQTY
+788 
-803 GSQQHLADHHY
+803 
-814 QQSRPVQQ
+814 
-822 SFGSSPHLPQ
+822 F
-832 AYNAPVSAYSS
+832 NAPVSAYSS

-853 QLQHQQHQQQ
+853 QQQQ
-863 QPMAMPQPMQY
+863 QQQQTPMQLPPMQY

-886 PAHYM
+886 HYM
-891 QQQQVQQ
+891 Q
-898 QQQPQSIYSD
+898 PQSLYSD
-908 NGAAYNHS
+908 NGTPYN

-922 GAPPQYRSSVVYD
+922 APPPPQYAQRSSVIYD
-935 DYGQPTNHFYLH
+935 DYGQPANHFYLH
-947 ESSPQP
+947 ETSPQP
-953 QPHPHPQRRTWAHSA
+953 AHPQRRTWAHSA

-977 QIQPPL
+977 QQPPL
-983 VDVNAW
+983 LDVNAW
-989 QTQQQ
+989 QTQKKM
-994 QQQQQHQQKQKQTWM
+994 QQQHQQQQPWQP

-1015 AGAPSPGSFVL
+1015 VGAPQGFVL
-1026 HQNGV
+1026 HQNGGGA
-1031 GGGAG
+1031 GGGGGG

-1047 QASPQHAQRGSNGVQ
+1047 QASPQHSQRLHGGANGVQ

-1071 DNRSPKA
+1071 DNRSPKGNMVGG
-1078 PQPMGMPMGMAMQHE
+1078 PQHMAMGQHE

-1109 VDELERNII
+1109 VEELERNII
-1118 ESMQSTRISDFVH
+1118 ESMQSTRISDFVVQQQQRLQQQ

-1139 QLQQQQQ
+1139 QQQQH
-1146 RLQGHSGRGSSSEDY
+1146 HSGRGSSSEDY
-1161 DSGEMISNKLNI
+1161 DSGELISNKLNI

-1188 SIQAN
+1188 AIQAN
-1193 SFQDPRAM
+1193 SFQDPR
-1201 ASGGEDQPPEKGFY
+1201 GGGSEEPAEKGFY
-1215 ISFDDEQPKRPK
+1215 ISFDNEQPKRPK

-1234 SPKKEAPP
+1234 SPKKES
-1242 GSRDSV
+1242 SRDSV
-1248 DHQAT
+1248 DNQVV

-1260 QLHNNNNSIGFGGE
+1260 QLHNNSFSASEEPKHVASRASMSMNMNAS
-1274 DVNSKSSVTR
+1274 
-1284 HSIHGLNHS
+1284 
-1293 NSVKSPGNATYN
+1293 ATYN

-1310 PPIQL
+1310 PPVQL
-1315 RQLAVSGAVSPT
+1315 RQLSHTSAEPASNGQ
-1327 GHERRHLED
+1327 ERRHLED
-1336 VTNQPPPQQLQ
+1336 LTNQPK
-1347 QQPMS
+1347 QQPLS
-1352 PTRLQQNSNNAE
+1352 PTRLSRTEQSNLSAAE
-1364 AAKNKALVIGA
+1364 AKNKALVIGVDA
-1375 DTANLDPDSVDEME
+1375 TNLDPESVDEME

-1409 KARKEIESS
+1409 KVRKEIEAA

-1424 REKEEERSRKKE
+1424 REKEEERARKKE

-1443 AILEQHRLK
+1443 AILEQHKLK

-1467 PDLHVK
+1467 SELHGK
-1473 LQPHSSTSTTPRLR
+1473 LTPQSSSASVSRRPTRVM
-1487 QQRTTRPRPKTI
+1487 RPRPKTI

-1506 DISEASSISSRGKKG
+1506 DISEASSLSSRGKKG
-1521 SSSNL
+1521 SNSNL
-1526 TGYGQL
+1526 T
-1532 SSNSMKRDYYRGSQ
+1532 
-1546 DSLTVKES
+1546 
-1554 PDDYPSTS
+1554 
-1562 STPIGRRGS
+1562 
-1571 YKTSREP
+1571 
-1578 AGVERG
+1578 
-1584 RTLSRISVAKG
+1584 
-1595 STLNFRG
+1595 
-1602 RKSNSLMNLCDTDSG
+1602 
-1617 LGRATPPRRAPS
+1617 
-1629 PGMGMGAS
+1629 
-1637 GRHMPSPSGPGSL
+1637 
-1650 PPGLISKRR
+1650 
-1659 GFDDGSSDFSLT
+1659 
-1671 PNLNMEYSGPKLY
+1671 GPKLY

-1706 GVVNREAKQKVLEK
+1706 GAVNREAKQKVLEK

-1740 RALYSYQPETDQ
+1740 RALYSYVPETNL
-1752 VTKLYGTGPSQVDEV
+1752 VTKLYGTGPAQVDDV

-1772 FKYNSGGKCFSQVH
+1772 FKYNSGGKCFSQIH

-1806 KRVQLPSKKDM
+1806 KRTQLPSKKDM

>member
-1 MDVETQEI
+1 MDAETQEI

-52 IVELGNATLYC
+52 VVELGNATLYC
-63 QTLSNLYSDPNYQSM
+63 QTLSNLYSDPNYQSL
-78 NHWSIIQTLAR
+78 NHWSILQTLAR
-89 KGVPVAETSDMPIT
+89 KGVPVAESSDMPIT

-116 AHMSVIESL
+116 AHMSVIESM

-139 MAAIRRISGNNY
+139 MAAIRRISGSNY
-151 QAPAGQSYEQAL
+151 QAPSSQSYEQGL
-163 LGWISHAC
+163 LAWISHAC

-178 IKEVDAGLP
+178 VKELETSVP
-187 DDNGSRLQTP
+187 DEIGTRLQTP

-238 VEDSIHNILLVCNFS
+238 VEDSIHNILLVSSFS
-253 QKHLPYSVFH
+253 QKHLPYGVFH
-263 MTPEDVTYMRGSMKL
+263 MTPEDITYMRGSMKL
-278 NLVVLLTDLFNLF
+278 NLVLLLTDLFNLF

-304 DGQDVIARRTLGAN
+304 DGQDVITRRSQGAN

-329 VQPVTP
+329 MQPVTP

-343 DQPPVGSPQNRP
+343 DQPPIGSPSNRP

-361 SNSFGGGLNRRST
+361 TNSFSGGALNRRST
-374 PPNEYQTVSQSNN
+374 PPTEYQTMQSNN
-387 FDGNHAEAFVVHKSR
+387 FDGNQAEAFVVHKSR
-402 GITTLASMH
+402 GITTLSSMH
-411 SQQQQQLHQQQQ
+411 SQQQQQQQ
-423 QQQQYHQ
+423 QQQQYQHQ
-430 QAQQQHPSQSQLQ
+430 QQS
-443 IQQQQQQEPL
+443 QQEPL
-453 VPARLRQAKEKTNV
+453 VPARLRQAKEKNNV

-525 GRYERDRERK
+525 GRFERERDRERK
-535 LSNTSVGGFPVE
+535 LSNTSVE

-582 YSMRRQVSVDNVPT
+582 YSMRRQASADNVPT
-596 VSSHNLSNAGS
+596 ASAHNLSNAGS
-607 PLPMARHK
+607 PLPARNK
-615 QHSSDKDYGSNSG
+615 QHSIDRDYS
-628 MTMPDAFNDSRSTSG
+628 TVDHFNDARSSG

-658 MPASPAAWQLDVVG
+658 MPASPAAWQLDTC
-672 DDDMRSLENASK
+672 DDDLRSLENATK
-684 LSTIRMKLE
+684 LSTMRMKLE
-693 EKRRRIEQDKRKIE
+693 ERRRRIEQDKRKIE
-707 MALLRHQE
+707 MAVLRHQE
-715 KEDLE
+715 KTCQEDLE
-720 SCPDVMKWETMS
+720 SCPDVLKWETMS
-732 NESKRTPDMD
+732 NESKRTPEIDPADM
-742 PVDLDKYQ
+742 DKYQ

-803 GSQQHLADHHY
+803 GSQQHLAEHHY
-814 QQSRPVQQ
+814 QQRPMQQ

-832 AYNAPVSAYSS
+832 AFNAPVSAYNS

-853 QLQHQQHQQQ
+853 QQQQQHHSHQQ
-863 QPMAMPQPMQY
+863 QPMQMPPMQY
-874 VNEHGQYMSPPQ
+874 VNEHGQYMSPP
-886 PAHYM
+886 AHYM
-891 QQQQVQQ
+891 Q
-898 QQQPQSIYSD
+898 PQSLYSD
-908 NGAAYNHS
+908 NGAPYN

-922 GAPPQYRSSVVYD
+922 APPLPQYQQHQQRNSVYD
-935 DYGQPTNHFYLH
+935 EYGQPANHFYLH
-947 ESSPQP
+947 ESPP
-953 QPHPHPQRRTWAHSA
+953 QPHAHPQRRTWAHSA

-977 QIQPPL
+977 QAQQQQQPL
-983 VDVNAW
+983 LDVNAW
-989 QTQQQ
+989 QTQKKMQQ
-994 QQQQQHQQKQKQTWM
+994 QQQQQNWP

-1015 AGAPSPGSFVL
+1015 AGTSQGFVL
-1026 HQNGV
+1026 HQNG
-1031 GGGAG
+1031 GGG

-1047 QASPQHAQRGSNGVQ
+1047 QSSPQHGQRVHGGGGGSANGVQ

-1071 DNRSPKA
+1071 DNRSPKGNMG
-1078 PQPMGMPMGMAMQHE
+1078 QPNMGMGQHE

-1118 ESMQSTRISDFVH
+1118 ESMQSTRISDFVVQQQQRLHHH
-1131 QQQQQHQQ
+1131 QQQQQQQQ
-1139 QLQQQQQ
+1139 QLPAA
-1146 RLQGHSGRGSSSEDY
+1146 HSGRGSSSEDY
-1161 DSGEMISNKLNI
+1161 DSGELISNKLNI

-1188 SIQAN
+1188 AIQAN
-1193 SFQDPRAM
+1193 SFQDPRGGG
-1201 ASGGEDQPPEKGFY
+1201 SGGGGNGNGNGNGSGSGEEQRPEKGFY
-1215 ISFDDEQPKRPK
+1215 ISFDNDQPKRPK
-1227 PPLRAKR
+1227 PPLRAKK
-1234 SPKKEAPP
+1234 SPKKEP
-1242 GSRDSV
+1242 SRDNV
-1248 DHQAT
+1248 DNQVV

-1260 QLHNNNNSIGFGGE
+1260 QLHNSNNFASEEAKNASAA
-1274 DVNSKSSVTR
+1274 R
-1284 HSIHGLNHS
+1284 HSIHNFPGVQANANA
-1293 NSVKSPGNATYN
+1293 NSAGNATYN

-1315 RQLAVSGAVSPT
+1315 RQIAASAAEPNV
-1327 GHERRHLED
+1327 HERRHLED
-1336 VTNQPPPQQLQ
+1336 LTNQPQQQQ
-1347 QQPMS
+1347 QQPLS
-1352 PTRLQQNSNNAE
+1352 PSRLRAEHSSSSAE
-1364 AAKNKALVIGA
+1364 AAKKKALVIGA
-1375 DTANLDPDSVDEME
+1375 DATNLDPESVDEME

-1409 KARKEIESS
+1409 KARKEIEAS

-1424 REKEEERSRKKE
+1424 RQKEEERARKKE

-1473 LQPHSSTSTTPRLR
+1473 LQPQSSNASTPRLR
-1487 QQRTTRPRPKTI
+1487 QQRVTRPRPKTI

-1506 DISEASSISSRGKKG
+1506 DISEASSLSSRGKKG

-1526 TGYGQL
+1526 T
-1532 SSNSMKRDYYRGSQ
+1532 
-1546 DSLTVKES
+1546 
-1554 PDDYPSTS
+1554 
-1562 STPIGRRGS
+1562 
-1571 YKTSREP
+1571 
-1578 AGVERG
+1578 
-1584 RTLSRISVAKG
+1584 
-1595 STLNFRG
+1595 
-1602 RKSNSLMNLCDTDSG
+1602 
-1617 LGRATPPRRAPS
+1617 
-1629 PGMGMGAS
+1629 
-1637 GRHMPSPSGPGSL
+1637 
-1650 PPGLISKRR
+1650 
-1659 GFDDGSSDFSLT
+1659 
-1671 PNLNMEYSGPKLY
+1671 GPKLY

-1706 GVVNREAKQKVLEK
+1706 GAVNREAKQKVLEK

-1740 RALYSYQPETDQ
+1740 RALYSYMPETDQ

>member
-1 MDVETQEI
+1 MDAETQEI

-63 QTLSNLYSDPNYQSM
+63 QTLSNLYSDPNYQSL
-78 NHWSIIQTLAR
+78 NHWSILQTLAR
-89 KGVPVAETSDMPIT
+89 KGVPVAESSDMPIT

-139 MAAIRRISGNNY
+139 MAAIRRISGSNY
-151 QAPAGQSYEQAL
+151 QAPPGQSYEQAL
-163 LGWISHAC
+163 LAWISHAC

-178 IKEVDAGLP
+178 IKEVETGLP

-238 VEDSIHNILLVCNFS
+238 VEDSIHNILLVGNFS

-304 DGQDVIARRTLGAN
+304 DGQ
-318 EHGICHRRGLT
+318 
-329 VQPVTP
+329 
-335 IPDLRSDL
+335 
-343 DQPPVGSPQNRP
+343 
-355 PFQVPH
+355 
-361 SNSFGGGLNRRST
+361 
-374 PPNEYQTVSQSNN
+374 
-387 FDGNHAEAFVVHKSR
+387 
-402 GITTLASMH
+402 
-411 SQQQQQLHQQQQ
+411 
-423 QQQQYHQ
+423 
-430 QAQQQHPSQSQLQ
+430 
-443 IQQQQQQEPL
+443 
-453 VPARLRQAKEKTNV
+453 
-467 ESKADERGDFVAAG
+467 
-481 RPSNW
+481 
-486 EQSRRPSFAGRRSRR
+486 GRRSRR

-525 GRYERDRERK
+525 GRYERERDRERK
-535 LSNTSVGGFPVE
+535 LSNTSVGGLSEFKYHLEATFLPIFKIFIVE
-547 PAVAVRSSI
+547 PAVAIRSSI

-582 YSMRRQVSVDNVPT
+582 YSMRRQASVDNVPT

-607 PLPMARHK
+607 PLPTARHK
-615 QHSSDKDYGSNSG
+615 QHSIDKDYNNSSMMADG
-628 MTMPDAFNDSRSTSG
+628 GYNDARSTSG

-658 MPASPAAWQLDVVG
+658 MPASPAAWQLDVG

-750 QSIAIMN
+750 
-757 MNLQDIQQDIHR
+757 
-769 LATQQSQMQAQH
+769 
-781 LQAQQLM
+781 
-788 QAQQIANMLNQQQTY
+788 
-803 GSQQHLADHHY
+803 
-814 QQSRPVQQ
+814 
-822 SFGSSPHLPQ
+822 
-832 AYNAPVSAYSS
+832 AYNYSS

-853 QLQHQQHQQQ
+853 HQQQQ
-863 QPMAMPQPMQY
+863 QPMAMPQPMQF

-891 QQQQVQQ
+891 SPQQH

-916 NHSPYG
+916 PYG
-922 GAPPQYRSSVVYD
+922 GAPPPQYRSSVVYD

-953 QPHPHPQRRTWAHSA
+953 PHPQQQQHPQRRTWAHSA

-977 QIQPPL
+977 HQQMQQPL

-994 QQQQQHQQKQKQTWM
+994 PKQKQTWM

-1026 HQNGV
+1026 HQNGA
-1031 GGGAG
+1031 GNG

-1047 QASPQHAQRGSNGVQ
+1047 QASPQHRGANGVQ

-1078 PQPMGMPMGMAMQHE
+1078 PQPMGGMPMDLPMQPE

-1131 QQQQQHQQ
+1131 QQQQQHHQQ
-1139 QLQQQQQ
+1139 QKLQQQQQ

-1193 SFQDPRAM
+1193 SFQDPRA
-1201 ASGGEDQPPEKGFY
+1201 AAPAPGSAPGDDQPPEKGFY
-1215 ISFDDEQPKRPK
+1215 ISFDDDQPKRPK

-1248 DHQAT
+1248 DQAI
-1253 LKRESLS
+1253 KRESLS
-1260 QLHNNNNSIGFGGE
+1260 QLHNNNNIGIGG
-1274 DVNSKSSVTR
+1274 DDSHNKTVTR
-1284 HSIHGLNHS
+1284 HSVHGLNNS

-1315 RQLAVSGAVSPT
+1315 RQLAVTGAVSPT

-1336 VTNQPPPQQLQ
+1336 VTNQSPHQQP
-1347 QQPMS
+1347 PMS
-1352 PTRLQQNSNNAE
+1352 PTRLQHNNQAAE
-1364 AAKNKALVIGA
+1364 AARNKALVIGVDA
-1375 DTANLDPDSVDEME
+1375 TNLDPDSVDEME

-1409 KARKEIESS
+1409 KARKEIEAS

-1424 REKEEERSRKKE
+1424 REKEEERARKKE

-1467 PDLHVK
+1467 PDMHVK
-1473 LQPHSSTSTTPRLR
+1473 LQPQSSTSTTPRLR

-1602 RKSNSLMNLCDTDSG
+1602 RKSNSLMNLCETDSG

-1629 PGMGMGAS
+1629 PGMGMGA
-1637 GRHMPSPSGPGSL
+1637 
-1650 PPGLISKRR
+1650 
-1659 GFDDGSSDFSLT
+1659 
-1671 PNLNMEYSGPKLY
+1671 SGPKLY

-1740 RALYSYQPETDQ
+1740 RALYSYVPETDQ

>member
-1 MDVETQEI
+1 MDAETQEI

-52 IVELGNATLYC
+52 VVELGNATLYC
-63 QTLSNLYSDPNYQSM
+63 QTLSNLYSDPNYQSL
-78 NHWSIIQTLAR
+78 NHWSILQTLAR
-89 KGVPVAETSDMPIT
+89 KGVPVAESSDMPIT

-139 MAAIRRISGNNY
+139 MAAIRRISGTNY
-151 QAPAGQSYEQAL
+151 QAPQGQSYEQGL
-163 LGWISHAC
+163 LAWISHAC

-178 IKEVDAGLP
+178 VKELESSVP
-187 DDNGSRLQTP
+187 DEIGTRLQTP

-238 VEDSIHNILLVCNFS
+238 VEDSIHNILLVSSFS
-253 QKHLPYSVFH
+253 QKHLPYGVFH
-263 MTPEDVTYMRGSMKL
+263 MTPEDITYMRGSMKL
-278 NLVVLLTDLFNLF
+278 NLVLLLTDLFNLF

-304 DGQDVIARRTLGAN
+304 DGQVPHTNSFSVG
-318 EHGICHRRGLT
+318 
-329 VQPVTP
+329 
-335 IPDLRSDL
+335 
-343 DQPPVGSPQNRP
+343 VGS
-355 PFQVPH
+355 
-361 SNSFGGGLNRRST
+361 LNRRST
-374 PPNEYQTVSQSNN
+374 PPTEYQTMQSNN
-387 FDGNHAEAFVVHKSR
+387 FDGNQAEAFVVHKSR
-402 GITTLASMH
+402 GITTLSSMH
-411 SQQQQQLHQQQQ
+411 SQQQQQQQQQQQHYQLQHQQQQ
-423 QQQQYHQ
+423 Q
-430 QAQQQHPSQSQLQ
+430 PQS
-443 IQQQQQQEPL
+443 QQEPL
-453 VPARLRQAKEKTNV
+453 VPARLRQAKEKNNV

-486 EQSRRPSFAGRRSRR
+486 DQNRRPSFAGRRSRR

-525 GRYERDRERK
+525 GRYERERDRERK
-535 LSNTSVGGFPVE
+535 LSNTSVE

-582 YSMRRQVSVDNVPT
+582 YSMRRQASTDNVPT
-596 VSSHNLSNAGS
+596 ASAHNLSNAGS
-607 PLPMARHK
+607 PLPARNK
-615 QHSSDKDYGSNSG
+615 QHSIDRGEYSNAEHYN
-628 MTMPDAFNDSRSTSG
+628 DARSSG

-658 MPASPAAWQLDVVG
+658 MPASPAAWQYETC
-672 DDDMRSLENASK
+672 DDDLRSLENATK
-684 LSTIRMKLE
+684 LSTMRMKLE
-693 EKRRRIEQDKRKIE
+693 ERRRRIEQDKRKIE
-707 MALLRHQE
+707 MAVMRHQE
-715 KEDLE
+715 KVSQEDLE
-720 SCPDVMKWETMS
+720 SCPDVLKWETMS
-732 NESKRTPDMD
+732 NDSKRTPEMD
-742 PVDLDKYQ
+742 PADMDKYQ

-803 GSQQHLADHHY
+803 GSQQHLAEHHY
-814 QQSRPVQQ
+814 QQRPMQQ

-832 AYNAPVSAYSS
+832 AFNAPVSAYNS

-853 QLQHQQHQQQ
+853 QHHPHQ
-863 QPMAMPQPMQY
+863 QPMQMPPMQY
-874 VNEHGQYMSPPQ
+874 VNEHGQYMSPP
-886 PAHYM
+886 AHYM
-891 QQQQVQQ
+891 Q
-898 QQQPQSIYSD
+898 PQSLYSD
-908 NGAAYNHS
+908 NGGAPYN

-922 GAPPQYRSSVVYD
+922 APPMQQYQQQQQHPQRNSVYD
-935 DYGQPTNHFYLH
+935 EYGQPANHFYLH
-947 ESSPQP
+947 ESPP
-953 QPHPHPQRRTWAHSA
+953 QPHAHPQRRTWAHSA

-977 QIQPPL
+977 QQQQAQQQQQQPL
-983 VDVNAW
+983 LDVNAW
-989 QTQQQ
+989 QTQKKMQQ
-994 QQQQQHQQKQKQTWM
+994 QQQQSWP

-1015 AGAPSPGSFVL
+1015 AGASQGFVL
-1026 HQNGV
+1026 HQNG
-1031 GGGAG
+1031 GG

-1047 QASPQHAQRGSNGVQ
+1047 QSSPQHGQRMHVGGSGSANGVQ

-1071 DNRSPKA
+1071 DNRSPKGNLG
-1078 PQPMGMPMGMAMQHE
+1078 QPMGMGQSE

-1118 ESMQSTRISDFVH
+1118 ESMQSTRISDFVVQQQQRLHH
-1131 QQQQQHQQ
+1131 QQQQQ
-1139 QLQQQQQ
+1139 QQQQQ
-1146 RLQGHSGRGSSSEDY
+1146 QLPTAHSGRGSSSEDY
-1161 DSGEMISNKLNI
+1161 DSGELISNKLNI

-1193 SFQDPRAM
+1193 SFQDPRGGGDRNG
-1201 ASGGEDQPPEKGFY
+1201 SGEEQRPEKGFY
-1215 ISFDDEQPKRPK
+1215 ISFDNDQPKRPK
-1227 PPLRAKR
+1227 PPLRAKK
-1234 SPKKEAPP
+1234 SPKKES
-1242 GSRDSV
+1242 SRDSV
-1248 DHQAT
+1248 DNQVV

-1260 QLHNNNNSIGFGGE
+1260 QLHNSNNFANE
-1274 DVNSKSSVTR
+1274 EAKNAAAR
-1284 HSIHGLNHS
+1284 HSIHNFPGVQS
-1293 NSVKSPGNATYN
+1293 NSSAGNATYN

-1315 RQLAVSGAVSPT
+1315 RQIATSGVEPDV
-1327 GHERRHLED
+1327 HERRHLED
-1336 VTNQPPPQQLQ
+1336 VTNQPQQ
-1347 QQPMS
+1347 QQPLS
-1352 PTRLQQNSNNAE
+1352 PSRLRAEHSISSAE
-1364 AAKNKALVIGA
+1364 AAKNKALVIGV
-1375 DTANLDPDSVDEME
+1375 DSTNLDPESVDEME

-1409 KARKEIESS
+1409 KARKEIEAS

-1424 REKEEERSRKKE
+1424 REKEEERARKKE
-1436 EQMARRA
+1436 EQVARRA

-1473 LQPHSSTSTTPRLR
+1473 LQPQSSSSSAPRLR
-1487 QQRTTRPRPKTI
+1487 QQRVTRPRPKTI

-1506 DISEASSISSRGKKG
+1506 DISEASSLSSRGKKG

-1532 SSNSMKRDYYRGSQ
+1532 SSNSMKRDFYRGSQ

-1571 YKTSREP
+1571 YKTSRGWCWVTKP
-1578 AGVERG
+1578 TVERG

-1629 PGMGMGAS
+1629 PGMAA
-1637 GRHMPSPSGPGSL
+1637 
-1650 PPGLISKRR
+1650 
-1659 GFDDGSSDFSLT
+1659 
-1671 PNLNMEYSGPKLY
+1671 SGPKLY

-1706 GVVNREAKQKVLEK
+1706 GAVNREAKQKVLEK

-1740 RALYSYQPETDQ
+1740 RALYSYLPETDQ

>member
-63 QTLSNLYSDPNYQSM
+63 QTLANLYSDPNYQSM

-89 KGVPVAETSDMPIT
+89 KGVPVAESADMPIT

-151 QAPAGQSYEQAL
+151 QAPTGQSYEQAL

-253 QKHLPYSVFH
+253 QKHLPYTVMH

-304 DGQDVIARRTLGAN
+304 DGQ
-318 EHGICHRRGLT
+318 
-329 VQPVTP
+329 
-335 IPDLRSDL
+335 
-343 DQPPVGSPQNRP
+343 
-355 PFQVPH
+355 VPH

-374 PPNEYQTVSQSNN
+374 PPNEYQTVQSSN

-411 SQQQQQLHQQQQ
+411 SQQQQLHQQQQ
-423 QQQQYHQ
+423 HQQQYHQ
-430 QAQQQHPSQSQLQ
+430 QQLQQHPSQSQLQ
-443 IQQQQQQEPL
+443 IQQQEPL

-535 LSNTSVGGFPVE
+535 LSNTSVGSYPVE

-607 PLPMARHK
+607 PLPVARHK
-615 QHSSDKDYGSNSG
+615 QHSSDKDYSSNSG
-628 MTMPDAFNDSRSTSG
+628 MTPDAYNDSRSTSA

-658 MPASPAAWQLDVVG
+658 MPASPAAWQLDVG

-750 QSIAIMN
+750 
-757 MNLQDIQQDIHR
+757 
-769 LATQQSQMQAQH
+769 
-781 LQAQQLM
+781 
-788 QAQQIANMLNQQQTY
+788 
-803 GSQQHLADHHY
+803 
-814 QQSRPVQQ
+814 
-822 SFGSSPHLPQ
+822 

-853 QLQHQQHQQQ
+853 QLHHQQQ
-863 QPMAMPQPMQY
+863 QPMPMPQPMQY

-891 QQQQVQQ
+891 PQQT
-898 QQQPQSIYSD
+898 QQPQSIYSD

-922 GAPPQYRSSVVYD
+922 GAPQYRSSVVYD

-953 QPHPHPQRRTWAHSA
+953 QAHPHPQRRTWAHSA

-977 QIQPPL
+977 QIQPSL

-989 QTQQQ
+989 QTQQ
-994 QQQQQHQQKQKQTWM
+994 HQKQKQTWM

-1026 HQNGV
+1026 HQNG
-1031 GGGAG
+1031 GGGGG

-1047 QASPQHAQRGSNGVQ
+1047 QASPQHGQRQVSGSNGVQ

-1078 PQPMGMPMGMAMQHE
+1078 PPNMGMPMGMPMQQE

-1118 ESMQSTRISDFVH
+1118 ESMQSTHISDFVH

-1139 QLQQQQQ
+1139 QLQQQQ

-1201 ASGGEDQPPEKGFY
+1201 AAAPGGEDQPPEKGFY

-1234 SPKKEAPP
+1234 SPKKESPP

-1248 DHQAT
+1248 DNQAT

-1260 QLHNNNNSIGFGGE
+1260 HLHNNNNIGFGND
-1274 DVNSKSSVTR
+1274 DVNSKPVTR
-1284 HSIHGLNHS
+1284 HSIHGLNNS
-1293 NSVKSPGNATYN
+1293 NNVKSPGNATYN

-1315 RQLAVSGAVSPT
+1315 RQLAVSGAMSPT
-1327 GHERRHLED
+1327 SNERRHLED
-1336 VTNQPPPQQLQ
+1336 VSNQSPQQT

-1375 DTANLDPDSVDEME
+1375 DSTNLDPESVDEME

-1409 KARKEIESS
+1409 KARKEIEAS

-1473 LQPHSSTSTTPRLR
+1473 LQSHSSTSTTPRLR

-1526 TGYGQL
+1526 T
-1532 SSNSMKRDYYRGSQ
+1532 
-1546 DSLTVKES
+1546 
-1554 PDDYPSTS
+1554 
-1562 STPIGRRGS
+1562 
-1571 YKTSREP
+1571 
-1578 AGVERG
+1578 
-1584 RTLSRISVAKG
+1584 
-1595 STLNFRG
+1595 
-1602 RKSNSLMNLCDTDSG
+1602 
-1617 LGRATPPRRAPS
+1617 
-1629 PGMGMGAS
+1629 
-1637 GRHMPSPSGPGSL
+1637 
-1650 PPGLISKRR
+1650 
-1659 GFDDGSSDFSLT
+1659 
-1671 PNLNMEYSGPKLY
+1671 GPKLY

-1752 VTKLYGTGPSQVDEV
+1752 VTKLYGTGPSQVEEV

>member
-78 NHWSIIQTLAR
+78 NHWSILQTLAR

-139 MAAIRRISGNNY
+139 MSAIRRISGSNY
-151 QAPAGQSYEQAL
+151 QAPPGQSYEQAL

-178 IKEVDAGLP
+178 IMEVETGMP
-187 DDNGSRLQTP
+187 DENGSRLQTP

-238 VEDSIHNILLVCNFS
+238 VEDSIHNILLVANFS
-253 QKHLPYSVFH
+253 QKHLPYGVFH

-278 NLVVLLTDLFNLF
+278 NLVLLLTDLFNLF

-304 DGQDVIARRTLGAN
+304 DGQ
-318 EHGICHRRGLT
+318 
-329 VQPVTP
+329 
-335 IPDLRSDL
+335 
-343 DQPPVGSPQNRP
+343 
-355 PFQVPH
+355 VPH
-361 SNSFGGGLNRRST
+361 SNSFGGGLNRKTT
-374 PPNEYQTVSQSNN
+374 PPNDYQATFDGSNN
-387 FDGNHAEAFVVHKSR
+387 QAEAFVVHKSR

-411 SQQQQQLHQQQQ
+411 SQQQQQLHQQ
-423 QQQQYHQ
+423 
-430 QAQQQHPSQSQLQ
+430 AQQQPQYHHQQSQLQ
-443 IQQQQQQEPL
+443 LQQQQQQEPL

-525 GRYERDRERK
+525 GRYERERDVRERK
-535 LSNTSVGGFPVE
+535 LSNTSVVE

-582 YSMRRQVSVDNVPT
+582 YTMRRQASVDNVPT

-615 QHSSDKDYGSNSG
+615 QHSIDKDYHNNSG
-628 MTMPDAFNDSRSTSG
+628 GGGMMADPYSDARSTSG

-658 MPASPAAWQLDVVG
+658 MPASPAAWQLDVG
-672 DDDMRSLENASK
+672 DEDMRSLENASK

-720 SCPDVMKWETMS
+720 SCPDVMKWETLS

-788 QAQQIANMLNQQQTY
+788 QAQQIANMLNQQTY
-803 GSQQHLADHHY
+803 GSQQHLATDHHY
-814 QQSRPVQQ
+814 QPSRTMQQ

-853 QLQHQQHQQQ
+853 QLQHQHQQQQQ

-891 QQQQVQQ
+891 P

-908 NGAAYNHS
+908 NGAGYNHS

-922 GAPPQYRSSVVYD
+922 GAPPEYRNSVVYD

-947 ESSPQP
+947 ESSPQQQQQQQGHP
-953 QPHPHPQRRTWAHSA
+953 QQRRTWAHSA

-977 QIQPPL
+977 QIQQPL

-989 QTQQQ
+989 QT
-994 QQQQQHQQKQKQTWM
+994 QQKQKQTWM

-1015 AGAPSPGSFVL
+1015 VGAPSPGSFVL
-1026 HQNGV
+1026 HQNG
-1031 GGGAG
+1031 GGGGGVG

-1047 QASPQHAQRGSNGVQ
+1047 QASPQHSQRQVGGSNGVQ

-1078 PQPMGMPMGMAMQHE
+1078 PQPMGMPMGMPMQHE

-1131 QQQQQHQQ
+1131 QSQQQHQL
-1139 QLQQQQQ
+1139 QLQNQQQQQ

-1193 SFQDPRAM
+1193 SFQDPRALAAAAAA
-1201 ASGGEDQPPEKGFY
+1201 ASSGDDREPPEKGFY

-1234 SPKKEAPP
+1234 SPKKEALP

-1260 QLHNNNNSIGFGGE
+1260 QLHNNNNNNIGFGGE
-1274 DVNSKSSVTR
+1274 DESSSKPAATTR
-1284 HSIHGLNHS
+1284 HSIHGLNSHS

-1315 RQLAVSGAVSPT
+1315 RQLAAVSGAPVSPT
-1327 GHERRHLED
+1327 GHERRYLED
-1336 VTNQPPPQQLQ
+1336 LTNQTSPLP

-1352 PTRLQQNSNNAE
+1352 PTRLQQSSNNAE
-1364 AAKNKALVIGA
+1364 AARNKALVIGA
-1375 DTANLDPDSVDEME
+1375 DSANLDPDSVDEME

-1424 REKEEERSRKKE
+1424 REKEEERARKKE

-1467 PDLHVK
+1467 PDMHVK
-1473 LQPHSSTSTTPRLR
+1473 LQPQSSTSTTPRLR
-1487 QQRTTRPRPKTI
+1487 QQRNTRPRPKTI

-1546 DSLTVKES
+1546 DSLTVK
-1554 PDDYPSTS
+1554 
-1562 STPIGRRGS
+1562 
-1571 YKTSREP
+1571 
-1578 AGVERG
+1578 
-1584 RTLSRISVAKG
+1584 
-1595 STLNFRG
+1595 
-1602 RKSNSLMNLCDTDSG
+1602 
-1617 LGRATPPRRAPS
+1617 
-1629 PGMGMGAS
+1629 
-1637 GRHMPSPSGPGSL
+1637 
-1650 PPGLISKRR
+1650 
-1659 GFDDGSSDFSLT
+1659 
-1671 PNLNMEYSGPKLY
+1671 GPKLY

-1740 RALYSYQPETDQ
+1740 RALYSYVPETDQ

-1806 KRVQLPSKKDM
+1806 KRVALPSKKDM

>member
-1526 TGYGQL
+1526 T
-1532 SSNSMKRDYYRGSQ
+1532 
-1546 DSLTVKES
+1546 ES

-1571 YKTSREP
+1571 YKTSR
-1578 AGVERG
+1578 
-1584 RTLSRISVAKG
+1584 
-1595 STLNFRG
+1595 
-1602 RKSNSLMNLCDTDSG
+1602 DTDSG

>member
-1 MDVETQEI
+1 MDAETQEI

-52 IVELGNATLYC
+52 VVELGNATLYC
-63 QTLSNLYSDPNYQSM
+63 QTLSNLYSDPNYQSL
-78 NHWSIIQTLAR
+78 NHWSILQTLAR
-89 KGVPVAETSDMPIT
+89 KGVPVAESSDMPIT

-139 MAAIRRISGNNY
+139 VSAIRRISGSNY
-151 QAPAGQSYEQAL
+151 QAPQGQSYEQGL
-163 LGWISHAC
+163 LAWISHAC

-178 IKEVDAGLP
+178 VKELESSVP
-187 DDNGSRLQTP
+187 DEIGTRLQTP

-238 VEDSIHNILLVCNFS
+238 VEDSIHNILLVSNFS
-253 QKHLPYSVFH
+253 QKHLPYGVFH
-263 MTPEDVTYMRGSMKL
+263 MTPEDITYMRGSMKL
-278 NLVVLLTDLFNLF
+278 NLVLLLTDLFNLF

-304 DGQDVIARRTLGAN
+304 DGQDVIQRRSQGAN

-343 DQPPVGSPQNRP
+343 DQPPIGSPSSRP

-361 SNSFGGGLNRRST
+361 TNSFSVGVGSLNRRST
-374 PPNEYQTVSQSNN
+374 PPTEYQTMQSNN
-387 FDGNHAEAFVVHKSR
+387 FDGNQAEAFVVHKSR
-402 GITTLASMH
+402 GITTLSSMH
-411 SQQQQQLHQQQQ
+411 SQQQQQQQQQHYQLQQQQ
-423 QQQQYHQ
+423 Q
-430 QAQQQHPSQSQLQ
+430 PQS
-443 IQQQQQQEPL
+443 QQEPL
-453 VPARLRQAKEKTNV
+453 VPARLRQAKEKNNV

-486 EQSRRPSFAGRRSRR
+486 DQNRRPSFAGRRSRR

-516 GSQDQLNTL
+516 GSQDQINTV
-525 GRYERDRERK
+525 GRYERERDRERK
-535 LSNTSVGGFPVE
+535 LSNTSVE

-582 YSMRRQVSVDNVPT
+582 YSMRRQASIDNVPT
-596 VSSHNLSNAGS
+596 ASAHNLSNAGS
-607 PLPMARHK
+607 PLPARNK
-615 QHSSDKDYGSNSG
+615 QHSIDRGDYSNAEHYN
-628 MTMPDAFNDSRSTSG
+628 DARSSG

-658 MPASPAAWQLDVVG
+658 MPASPATWQYETC
-672 DDDMRSLENASK
+672 DDDLRSLENATK
-684 LSTIRMKLE
+684 LSTMRMKLE
-693 EKRRRIEQDKRKIE
+693 ERRRRIEQDKRKIE
-707 MALLRHQE
+707 LAVLRHQE
-715 KEDLE
+715 KVCQEDLE
-720 SCPDVMKWETMS
+720 SCPDVLKWETMS
-732 NESKRTPDMD
+732 NDSKRTPEMD
-742 PVDLDKYQ
+742 PADMDKYQ

-803 GSQQHLADHHY
+803 GSQQHLAEHHY
-814 QQSRPVQQ
+814 QQRPMQQ

-832 AYNAPVSAYSS
+832 AFNAPVSAYNS

-853 QLQHQQHQQQ
+853 QQQHHPHQ
-863 QPMAMPQPMQY
+863 QPMQMPPMQY
-874 VNEHGQYMSPPQ
+874 VNEHGQYMSPP
-886 PAHYM
+886 AHYM
-891 QQQQVQQ
+891 
-898 QQQPQSIYSD
+898 QPQSIYSD
-908 NGAAYNHS
+908 NGGAPYN

-922 GAPPQYRSSVVYD
+922 APPMQQYQQQQHPQRNSVYD
-935 DYGQPTNHFYLH
+935 EYGQPANHFYLH
-947 ESSPQP
+947 ESPPQP
-953 QPHPHPQRRTWAHSA
+953 LAHPQRRTWAHSA

-977 QIQPPL
+977 QQQAQQQQPL
-983 VDVNAW
+983 LDVNAW
-989 QTQQQ
+989 QTQKKMQQ
-994 QQQQQHQQKQKQTWM
+994 QQQQQQQSWP

-1015 AGAPSPGSFVL
+1015 AGASQGFVL
-1026 HQNGV
+1026 HQNG
-1031 GGGAG
+1031 GG

-1047 QASPQHAQRGSNGVQ
+1047 QSSPQHSQRMHGGGSGSSNGVQ

-1071 DNRSPKA
+1071 DNRSPKGNMG
-1078 PQPMGMPMGMAMQHE
+1078 QNMGMGQPE

-1118 ESMQSTRISDFVH
+1118 ESMQSTRISDFVVQQQQRLHH
-1131 QQQQQHQQ
+1131 QQQQQ
-1139 QLQQQQQ
+1139 QQQQQ
-1146 RLQGHSGRGSSSEDY
+1146 LPTAHSGRGSSSEDY
-1161 DSGEMISNKLNI
+1161 DSGELISNKLNI

-1193 SFQDPRAM
+1193 SFQDPRG
-1201 ASGGEDQPPEKGFY
+1201 GGERNGSGEEQRPEKGFY
-1215 ISFDDEQPKRPK
+1215 ISFDNDQPKRPK
-1227 PPLRAKR
+1227 PPLRAKK
-1234 SPKKEAPP
+1234 SPKKES
-1242 GSRDSV
+1242 SRDSV
-1248 DHQAT
+1248 DNQVVV
-1253 LKRESLS
+1253 KRESLS
-1260 QLHNNNNSIGFGGE
+1260 QLHNSNNIAIEEAKN
-1274 DVNSKSSVTR
+1274 NAAAAR
-1284 HSIHGLNHS
+1284 HSIHNFPGGQS
-1293 NSVKSPGNATYN
+1293 NSPAGNATYN

-1315 RQLAVSGAVSPT
+1315 RQITTSGAEPDAQ
-1327 GHERRHLED
+1327 ERRHLED
-1336 VTNQPPPQQLQ
+1336 LTNQPQQQ
-1347 QQPMS
+1347 QQPLS
-1352 PTRLQQNSNNAE
+1352 PSRLRAEHSINSAE

-1375 DTANLDPDSVDEME
+1375 DSTNLDPESVDEME

-1409 KARKEIESS
+1409 KARKEIEAS

-1424 REKEEERSRKKE
+1424 REKEEERARKKE

-1473 LQPHSSTSTTPRLR
+1473 LQPQSSSSSTPRLR
-1487 QQRTTRPRPKTI
+1487 QQRVTRPRPKTI

-1506 DISEASSISSRGKKG
+1506 DISEASSLSSRGKKG

-1526 TGYGQL
+1526 
-1532 SSNSMKRDYYRGSQ
+1532 
-1546 DSLTVKES
+1546 
-1554 PDDYPSTS
+1554 
-1562 STPIGRRGS
+1562 
-1571 YKTSREP
+1571 
-1578 AGVERG
+1578 
-1584 RTLSRISVAKG
+1584 
-1595 STLNFRG
+1595 
-1602 RKSNSLMNLCDTDSG
+1602 TDSG

-1629 PGMGMGAS
+1629 PGMAA
-1637 GRHMPSPSGPGSL
+1637 
-1650 PPGLISKRR
+1650 
-1659 GFDDGSSDFSLT
+1659 
-1671 PNLNMEYSGPKLY
+1671 SGPKLY

-1706 GVVNREAKQKVLEK
+1706 GAVNREAKQKVLEK

-1740 RALYSYQPETDQ
+1740 RALYSYLPETDQ

>member
-1 MDVETQEI
+1 MDAETQEI

-52 IVELGNATLYC
+52 VVELGNATLYC
-63 QTLSNLYSDPNYQSM
+63 QTLSNLYSDPNYQSL
-78 NHWSIIQTLAR
+78 NHWSILQTLAR
-89 KGVPVAETSDMPIT
+89 KGVPVAESSDMPIT

-116 AHMSVIESL
+116 AHMSVIESM

-139 MAAIRRISGNNY
+139 MAAIRRISGSNY
-151 QAPAGQSYEQAL
+151 QAPSSQSYEQGL
-163 LGWISHAC
+163 LAWISHAC

-178 IKEVDAGLP
+178 VKELETSVP
-187 DDNGSRLQTP
+187 DEIGTRLQTP

-238 VEDSIHNILLVCNFS
+238 VEDSIHNILLVSSFS
-253 QKHLPYSVFH
+253 QKHLPYGVFH
-263 MTPEDVTYMRGSMKL
+263 MTPEDITYMRGSMKL
-278 NLVVLLTDLFNLF
+278 NLVLLLTDLFNLF

-304 DGQDVIARRTLGAN
+304 DGQDVITRRSQGAN

-329 VQPVTP
+329 MQPVTP

-343 DQPPVGSPQNRP
+343 DQPPIGSPSNRP

-361 SNSFGGGLNRRST
+361 TNSFSGGALNRRST
-374 PPNEYQTVSQSNN
+374 PPTEYQTMQSNN
-387 FDGNHAEAFVVHKSR
+387 FDGNQAEAFVVHKSR
-402 GITTLASMH
+402 GITTLSSMH
-411 SQQQQQLHQQQQ
+411 SQQQQQQQ
-423 QQQQYHQ
+423 QQQQYQHQ
-430 QAQQQHPSQSQLQ
+430 QQS
-443 IQQQQQQEPL
+443 QQEPL
-453 VPARLRQAKEKTNV
+453 VPARLRQAKEKNNV

-525 GRYERDRERK
+525 GRFERERDRERK
-535 LSNTSVGGFPVE
+535 LSNTSVE

-582 YSMRRQVSVDNVPT
+582 YSMRRQASADNVPT
-596 VSSHNLSNAGS
+596 ASAHNLSNAGS
-607 PLPMARHK
+607 PLPARNK
-615 QHSSDKDYGSNSG
+615 QHSIDRDYS
-628 MTMPDAFNDSRSTSG
+628 TVDHFNDARSSG

-658 MPASPAAWQLDVVG
+658 MPASPAAWQLDTC
-672 DDDMRSLENASK
+672 DDDLRSLENATK
-684 LSTIRMKLE
+684 LSTMRMKLE
-693 EKRRRIEQDKRKIE
+693 ERRRRIEQDKRKIE
-707 MALLRHQE
+707 MAVLRHQE
-715 KEDLE
+715 KTCQEDLE
-720 SCPDVMKWETMS
+720 SCPDVLKWETMS
-732 NESKRTPDMD
+732 NESKRTPEIDPADM
-742 PVDLDKYQ
+742 DKYQ
-750 QSIAIMN
+750 A
-757 MNLQDIQQDIHR
+757 
-769 LATQQSQMQAQH
+769 
-781 LQAQQLM
+781 
-788 QAQQIANMLNQQQTY
+788 
-803 GSQQHLADHHY
+803 
-814 QQSRPVQQ
+814 
-822 SFGSSPHLPQ
+822 F
-832 AYNAPVSAYSS
+832 NAPVSAYNS

-853 QLQHQQHQQQ
+853 QQQQQHHSHQQ
-863 QPMAMPQPMQY
+863 QPMQMPPMQY
-874 VNEHGQYMSPPQ
+874 VNEHGQYMSPP
-886 PAHYM
+886 AHYM
-891 QQQQVQQ
+891 Q
-898 QQQPQSIYSD
+898 PQSLYSD
-908 NGAAYNHS
+908 NGAPYN

-922 GAPPQYRSSVVYD
+922 APPLPQYQQHQQRNSVYD
-935 DYGQPTNHFYLH
+935 EYGQPANHFYLH
-947 ESSPQP
+947 ESPP
-953 QPHPHPQRRTWAHSA
+953 QPHAHPQRRTWAHSA

-977 QIQPPL
+977 QAQQQQQPL
-983 VDVNAW
+983 LDVNAW
-989 QTQQQ
+989 QTQKKMQQ
-994 QQQQQHQQKQKQTWM
+994 QQQQQNWP

-1015 AGAPSPGSFVL
+1015 AGTSQGFVL
-1026 HQNGV
+1026 HQNG
-1031 GGGAG
+1031 GGG

-1047 QASPQHAQRGSNGVQ
+1047 QSSPQHGQRVHGGGGGSANGVQ

-1071 DNRSPKA
+1071 DNRSPKGNMG
-1078 PQPMGMPMGMAMQHE
+1078 QPNMGMGQHE

-1118 ESMQSTRISDFVH
+1118 ESMQSTRISDFVVQQQQRLHHH
-1131 QQQQQHQQ
+1131 QQQQQQQQ
-1139 QLQQQQQ
+1139 QLPAA
-1146 RLQGHSGRGSSSEDY
+1146 HSGRGSSSEDY
-1161 DSGEMISNKLNI
+1161 DSGELISNKLNI

-1188 SIQAN
+1188 AIQAN
-1193 SFQDPRAM
+1193 SFQDPRGGG
-1201 ASGGEDQPPEKGFY
+1201 SGGGGNGNGNGNGSGSGEEQRPEKGFY
-1215 ISFDDEQPKRPK
+1215 ISFDNDQPKRPK
-1227 PPLRAKR
+1227 PPLRAKK
-1234 SPKKEAPP
+1234 SPKKEP
-1242 GSRDSV
+1242 SRDNV
-1248 DHQAT
+1248 DNQVV

-1260 QLHNNNNSIGFGGE
+1260 QLHNSNNFASEEAKNASAA
-1274 DVNSKSSVTR
+1274 R
-1284 HSIHGLNHS
+1284 HSIHNFPGVQANANA
-1293 NSVKSPGNATYN
+1293 NSAGNATYN

-1315 RQLAVSGAVSPT
+1315 RQIAASAAEPNV
-1327 GHERRHLED
+1327 HERRHLED
-1336 VTNQPPPQQLQ
+1336 LTNQPQQQQ
-1347 QQPMS
+1347 QQPLS
-1352 PTRLQQNSNNAE
+1352 PSRLRAEHSSSSAE
-1364 AAKNKALVIGA
+1364 AAKKKALVIGA
-1375 DTANLDPDSVDEME
+1375 DATNLDPESVDEME

-1409 KARKEIESS
+1409 KARKEIEAS

-1424 REKEEERSRKKE
+1424 RQKEEERARKKE

-1473 LQPHSSTSTTPRLR
+1473 LQPQSSNASTPRLR
-1487 QQRTTRPRPKTI
+1487 QQRVTRPRPKTI

-1506 DISEASSISSRGKKG
+1506 DISEASSLSSRGKKG

-1526 TGYGQL
+1526 
-1532 SSNSMKRDYYRGSQ
+1532 
-1546 DSLTVKES
+1546 
-1554 PDDYPSTS
+1554 
-1562 STPIGRRGS
+1562 
-1571 YKTSREP
+1571 
-1578 AGVERG
+1578 
-1584 RTLSRISVAKG
+1584 
-1595 STLNFRG
+1595 
-1602 RKSNSLMNLCDTDSG
+1602 TDSG

-1629 PGMGMGAS
+1629 PGMAA
-1637 GRHMPSPSGPGSL
+1637 
-1650 PPGLISKRR
+1650 
-1659 GFDDGSSDFSLT
+1659 
-1671 PNLNMEYSGPKLY
+1671 SGPKLY

-1706 GVVNREAKQKVLEK
+1706 GAVNREAKQKVLEK

-1740 RALYSYQPETDQ
+1740 RALYSYMPETDQ

>member
-1 MDVETQEI
+1 MDAETQEI

-52 IVELGNATLYC
+52 VVELGNATLYC
-63 QTLSNLYSDPNYQSM
+63 QTLTNLYSDPNYQSL
-78 NHWSIIQTLAR
+78 NHWSILQTLAR
-89 KGVPVAETSDMPIT
+89 KGTPVAEPSDMPIT

-139 MAAIRRISGNNY
+139 MAAIRRISGSNY
-151 QAPAGQSYEQAL
+151 QLAQAQSYEQGL
-163 LGWISHAC
+163 LAWISHAC

-178 IKEVDAGLP
+178 VKELESTVP
-187 DDNGSRLQTP
+187 DEIGTRLQTP

-223 KVVPWTSVRINYLPA
+223 KVLPWTSVRINYLPA
-238 VEDSIHNILLVCNFS
+238 VEDSIHNILLVSSFS
-253 QKHLPYSVFH
+253 QKHLPYGVFH

-278 NLVVLLTDLFNLF
+278 NLVLLLTDLFNLF

-304 DGQDVIARRTLGAN
+304 DGQ
-318 EHGICHRRGLT
+318 
-329 VQPVTP
+329 
-335 IPDLRSDL
+335 
-343 DQPPVGSPQNRP
+343 
-355 PFQVPH
+355 VPH
-361 SNSFGGGLNRRST
+361 TVALSGGGFNRRST
-374 PPNEYQTVSQSNN
+374 PPNDYQAMQSNN
-387 FDGNHAEAFVVHKSR
+387 FDGNQAEAFVVHKSR
-402 GITTLASMH
+402 GITTLSSMH
-411 SQQQQQLHQQQQ
+411 SQQQQQQQHYSQHQQQQ
-423 QQQQYHQ
+423 QQQQQ
-430 QAQQQHPSQSQLQ
+430 QS
-443 IQQQQQQEPL
+443 QQEPL
-453 VPARLRQAKEKTNV
+453 VPARLRQAKEKNNV
-467 ESKADERGDFVAAG
+467 ESKADERGDYIAAG

-525 GRYERDRERK
+525 GRFERERDRERERK
-535 LSNTSVGGFPVE
+535 LSNTSVVE
-547 PAVAVRSSI
+547 PAVAIRSSI

-582 YSMRRQVSVDNVPT
+582 YLMRRQASVDNVPS
-596 VSSHNLSNAGS
+596 VSGHNLSNAGS
-607 PLPMARHK
+607 PLPMARNK
-615 QHSSDKDYGSNSG
+615 QHSNDKDYSAEHYN
-628 MTMPDAFNDSRSTSG
+628 DARSSV
-643 YDPEST
+643 YDVETT

-658 MPASPAAWQLDVVG
+658 MPASPAAWQLEVC

-707 MALLRHQE
+707 MALMRHQE

-732 NESKRTPDMD
+732 NESKRTPEMD
-742 PVDLDKYQ
+742 AVDLDKYQ
-750 QSIAIMN
+750 A
-757 MNLQDIQQDIHR
+757 
-769 LATQQSQMQAQH
+769 
-781 LQAQQLM
+781 
-788 QAQQIANMLNQQQTY
+788 
-803 GSQQHLADHHY
+803 
-814 QQSRPVQQ
+814 
-822 SFGSSPHLPQ
+822 F
-832 AYNAPVSAYSS
+832 NAPVSAYSS

-853 QLQHQQHQQQ
+853 QQQQ
-863 QPMAMPQPMQY
+863 QQQQTPMQLPPMQY

-886 PAHYM
+886 HYM
-891 QQQQVQQ
+891 Q
-898 QQQPQSIYSD
+898 PQSLYSD
-908 NGAAYNHS
+908 NGTPYN

-922 GAPPQYRSSVVYD
+922 APPPPQYAQRSSVIYD
-935 DYGQPTNHFYLH
+935 DYGQPANHFYLH
-947 ESSPQP
+947 ETSPQP
-953 QPHPHPQRRTWAHSA
+953 AHPQRRTWAHSA

-977 QIQPPL
+977 QQPPL
-983 VDVNAW
+983 LDVNAW
-989 QTQQQ
+989 QTQKKM
-994 QQQQQHQQKQKQTWM
+994 QQQHQQQQPWQP

-1015 AGAPSPGSFVL
+1015 VGAPQGFVL
-1026 HQNGV
+1026 HQNGGGA
-1031 GGGAG
+1031 GGGGGG

-1047 QASPQHAQRGSNGVQ
+1047 QASPQHSQRLHGGANGVQ

-1071 DNRSPKA
+1071 DNRSPKGNMVGG
-1078 PQPMGMPMGMAMQHE
+1078 PQHMAMGQHE

-1109 VDELERNII
+1109 VEELERNII
-1118 ESMQSTRISDFVH
+1118 ESMQSTRISDFVVQQQQRLQQQ

-1139 QLQQQQQ
+1139 QQQQH
-1146 RLQGHSGRGSSSEDY
+1146 HSGRGSSSEDY
-1161 DSGEMISNKLNI
+1161 DSGELISNKLNI

-1188 SIQAN
+1188 AIQAN
-1193 SFQDPRAM
+1193 SFQDPR
-1201 ASGGEDQPPEKGFY
+1201 GGGSEEPAEKGFY
-1215 ISFDDEQPKRPK
+1215 ISFDNEQPKRPK

-1234 SPKKEAPP
+1234 SPKKES
-1242 GSRDSV
+1242 SRDSV
-1248 DHQAT
+1248 DNQVV

-1260 QLHNNNNSIGFGGE
+1260 QLHNNSFSASEEPKHVASRASMSMNMNAS
-1274 DVNSKSSVTR
+1274 
-1284 HSIHGLNHS
+1284 
-1293 NSVKSPGNATYN
+1293 ATYN

-1310 PPIQL
+1310 PPVQL
-1315 RQLAVSGAVSPT
+1315 RQLSHTSAEPASNGQ
-1327 GHERRHLED
+1327 ERRHLED
-1336 VTNQPPPQQLQ
+1336 LTNQPK
-1347 QQPMS
+1347 QQPLS
-1352 PTRLQQNSNNAE
+1352 PTRLSRTEQSNLSAAE
-1364 AAKNKALVIGA
+1364 AKNKALVIGVDA
-1375 DTANLDPDSVDEME
+1375 TNLDPESVDEME

-1409 KARKEIESS
+1409 KVRKEIEAA

-1424 REKEEERSRKKE
+1424 REKEEERARKKE

-1443 AILEQHRLK
+1443 AILEQHKLK

-1467 PDLHVK
+1467 SELHGK
-1473 LQPHSSTSTTPRLR
+1473 LTPQSSSASVSRRPTRVM
-1487 QQRTTRPRPKTI
+1487 RPRPKTI

-1506 DISEASSISSRGKKG
+1506 DISEASSLSSRGKKG
-1521 SSSNL
+1521 SNSNL
-1526 TGYGQL
+1526 
-1532 SSNSMKRDYYRGSQ
+1532 
-1546 DSLTVKES
+1546 
-1554 PDDYPSTS
+1554 
-1562 STPIGRRGS
+1562 
-1571 YKTSREP
+1571 
-1578 AGVERG
+1578 
-1584 RTLSRISVAKG
+1584 
-1595 STLNFRG
+1595 
-1602 RKSNSLMNLCDTDSG
+1602 TDSG

-1629 PGMGMGAS
+1629 PGMGA
-1637 GRHMPSPSGPGSL
+1637 
-1650 PPGLISKRR
+1650 
-1659 GFDDGSSDFSLT
+1659 
-1671 PNLNMEYSGPKLY
+1671 SGPKLY

-1706 GVVNREAKQKVLEK
+1706 GAVNREAKQKVLEK

-1740 RALYSYQPETDQ
+1740 RALYSYVPETNL
-1752 VTKLYGTGPSQVDEV
+1752 VTKLYGTGPAQVDDV

-1772 FKYNSGGKCFSQVH
+1772 FKYNSGGKCFSQIH

-1806 KRVQLPSKKDM
+1806 KRTQLPSKKDM